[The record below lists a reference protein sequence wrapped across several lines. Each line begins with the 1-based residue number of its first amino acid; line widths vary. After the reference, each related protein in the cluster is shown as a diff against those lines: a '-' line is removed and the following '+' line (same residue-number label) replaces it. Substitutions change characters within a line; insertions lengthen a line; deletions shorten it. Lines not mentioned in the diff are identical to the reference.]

1 MNININPN
9 SKENTD
15 GMLEITGRL
24 SDSNAAKY
32 YGANRNHKVSENLN
46 ISAARIDQNAFAI
59 SKSEPSAYSVEGL
72 KSFDEIKAKASMKN
86 VSLEN
91 NAFAVMATSMSAD
104 DVAKMADDGFSPS
117 EMTDKEIVTVLDKIK
132 ATLVKSGVD
141 IKGFTDD
148 LSKEQIEQIA
158 GSSAYANAI
167 EAALKE
173 TAIPAIKE
181 NVTEITEA
189 LNMSEALTTP
199 SDDAKKYMINNDLEP
214 TVNNFYIANH
224 SSNSDSSANRAQ
236 YYMDDTGYVGKNPT
250 DSDIESLSPQ
260 IEKSISD
267 AGLDVN
273 EQTIY
278 EAKWLIN
285 KDIPLTKE
293 NLEKLEDINNV
304 SFPVDNETVAM
315 SAASAL
321 IEGKNAKEGIL
332 NDPESIY
339 QKAAK
344 FVDSLEIN
352 DIAKRRILEE
362 TRLILTVEASVS
374 LLKKGIE
381 LDTSNLE
388 KLVDELKEAEKEC
401 YAPFLMD
408 KDINEIGEVDI
419 KKYDDELTLKLDL
432 FKQTVI
438 AVEQIKTAPLSV
450 VGDIAFAEKTPT
462 LNEAKE
468 LSVNRTKEY
477 ESASLSVSNDTGY
490 SAEFKKAEHSYETMM
505 TMPRY
510 DMGDSIKKAFRN
522 VDDILEDLE
531 IEATRLNEKAVRIL
545 GYSGMEINEANIEKA
560 VKAEV
565 AIENV
570 ITHMTPA
577 RTLKMI
583 RDGFNPLDTDIYE
596 LSDTLSNE
604 DEDTANIK
612 YTEFLYK
619 LEKSSE
625 ITESEKVA
633 FIGLYRLFRKIEK
646 SDGKLV
652 GDVIKADEKLTLSN
666 IISASRSDRQVG
678 TDIKIDDSFGALE
691 KLITH
696 GESITDQILQGFKTK
711 ELNEQYAK
719 EGATEI
725 KNAITKEEAIIK
737 ALESFDNPKSPVN
750 IAAADMLINSRSS
763 IFKGLLKGL
772 DEEER
777 DNFDKEISELA
788 ESFDDEES
796 AKNAISSFTKK
807 TEEIIKNKLQI
818 ADKYIDVKSLKLLN
832 KQLSIINKMA
842 DSRTYEVPVII
853 NGSYTSINLKI
864 VNDTENAGKVK
875 AYFETEETGKVSA
888 EFDLRDGKVSGIITT
903 ENSFFEG
910 VIKERED
917 SFKEEFKGAG
927 VEISSMYYVNK
938 RGISVKGNYTD
949 ENDVSTP
956 ATKQLYSVAK
966 AIIKSV
972 QK

>member
-9 SKENTD
+9 SKENTE
-15 GMLEITGRL
+15 GILEIGSRAGIDKTSAG
-24 SDSNAAKY
+24 
-32 YGANRNHKVSENLN
+32 RNHLN
-46 ISAARIDQNAFAI
+46 IHASRIDQNAFLVT
-59 SKSEPSAYSVEGL
+59 KSEPSTYSVEGL

-117 EMTDKEIVTVLDKIK
+117 EMTDFETVTVLDKIK
-132 ATLVKSGVD
+132 ATLVKSGVNID
-141 IKGFTDD
+141 GFTDD

-173 TAIPAIKE
+173 TALPATLE
-181 NVTEITEA
+181 NVTEISEA
-189 LNMSEALTTP
+189 LNVSGELTIP
-199 SDDAKKYMINNDLEP
+199 SDDAKKYMINNCPEP

-224 SSNSDSSANRAQ
+224 SSSADTSANRAS
-236 YYMDDTGYVGKNPT
+236 YYMDETGYVGKNPT
-250 DSDIESLSPQ
+250 DADIESLSPQ
-260 IEKSISD
+260 IEKIISD
-267 AGLDVN
+267 AGLSVN
-273 EQTIY
+273 EQTIN

-293 NLEKLEDINNV
+293 NLTNLENLESV
-304 SFPVDNETVAM
+304 SFPLDTETVAM

-321 IEGKNAKEGIL
+321 AEGKNAKDGL
-332 NDPESIY
+332 LSDPESIHI
-339 QKAAK
+339 KAAK
-344 FVDSLEIN
+344 FVESLN
-352 DIAKRRILEE
+352 FDDVAKRRILEE
-362 TRLILTVEASVS
+362 TRLILTLEASVS
-374 LLKKGIE
+374 LLKKGIN
-381 LDTSNLE
+381 LDTKDLE
-388 KLVDELKEAEKEC
+388 KLVDDLKQAEKES

-408 KDINEIGEVDI
+408 NDEVDI
-419 KKYDDELTLKLDL
+419 KKYDDELTLKLDI

-438 AVEQIKTAPLSV
+438 AIEHVKTAPLSV
-450 VGDIAFAEKTPT
+450 VGDVAFSEKTPT
-462 LNEAKE
+462 LNEVAE
-468 LSVNRTKEY
+468 LSNKAK
-477 ESASLSVSNDTGY
+477 S
-490 SAEFKKAEHSYETMM
+490 EFSKAERSYETMM

-545 GYSGMEINEANIEKA
+545 GYSGMEITEANIEKA

-565 AIENV
+565 AVENV

-596 LSDTLSNE
+596 LSNELLSE
-604 DEDTANIK
+604 DEDTGNTK

-625 ITESEKVA
+625 ITESEKSA

-652 GDVIKADEKLTLSN
+652 GDVIKADERLTLSN

-711 ELNEQYAK
+711 ELNKQYAK
-719 EGATEI
+719 EEADEI
-725 KNAITKEEAIIK
+725 RNIITKEEAIVR
-737 ALESFDNPKSPVN
+737 ALENADSPKSPIN
-750 IAAADMLINSRSS
+750 MAAANMLLNSRGT

-772 DEEER
+772 DEEEK
-777 DNFDKEISELA
+777 DVFDKEISELA
-788 ESFDDEES
+788 DSFDDEDS
-796 AKNAISSFTKK
+796 VKNAINSFTEK
-807 TEEIIKNKLQI
+807 TQEIIKNKAQI

-888 EFDLRDGKVSGIITT
+888 EFELRDGKVSGIITT

-966 AIIKSV
+966 AIIKAV

>member
-9 SKENTD
+9 SKENTE
-15 GMLEITGRL
+15 GILEIGSRAGIDKTSAG
-24 SDSNAAKY
+24 
-32 YGANRNHKVSENLN
+32 RNHLN
-46 ISAARIDQNAFAI
+46 IHASRIEQNAFLVT
-59 SKSEPSAYSVEGL
+59 KSEPSTYSVEGL
-72 KSFDEIKAKASMKN
+72 KSFDEIKAKALMKN
-86 VSLEN
+86 VSLDN

-104 DVAKMADDGFSPS
+104 DVAKMADEGFSPS
-117 EMTDKEIVTVLDKIK
+117 EMTDFETVTVLDKIK
-132 ATLVKSGVD
+132 ATLVKSGVNID
-141 IKGFTDD
+141 GFTDD
-148 LSKEQIEQIA
+148 LSKEEIEQIA
-158 GSSAYANAI
+158 GSSAYASAI

-173 TAIPAIKE
+173 AALPATKD

-189 LNMSEALTTP
+189 LNVSDTLEQP
-199 SDDAKKYMINNDLEP
+199 SDDAKKYMINNCPEP

-224 SSNSDSSANRAQ
+224 SSSADTSTNRAS
-236 YYMDDTGYVGKNPT
+236 YYMDETGYVGKNPT
-250 DSDIESLSPQ
+250 DADIESLSPQ
-260 IEKSISD
+260 IEKIISD
-267 AGLDVN
+267 AGLSVN
-273 EQTIY
+273 EQTIN

-293 NLEKLEDINNV
+293 NLTNLENLESV
-304 SFPVDNETVAM
+304 SFPLDTETVAL

-321 IEGKNAKEGIL
+321 AEGKNAKDGL
-332 NDPESIY
+332 LSDPESIHI
-339 QKAAK
+339 KAAK
-344 FVDSLEIN
+344 FVESLN
-352 DIAKRRILEE
+352 FDDVAKRRILEE
-362 TRLILTVEASVS
+362 TRLILTLEASVS
-374 LLKKGIE
+374 LLKKGIN
-381 LDTSNLE
+381 LDTKDLE
-388 KLVDELKEAEKEC
+388 KLVDDLKQAEKES

-408 KDINEIGEVDI
+408 NDEVDI
-419 KKYDDELTLKLDL
+419 KKYDDDLTLKLDV

-438 AVEQIKTAPLSV
+438 AIEHVKTAPLSV
-450 VGDIAFAEKTPT
+450 VGDVAFSEKTPT
-462 LNEAKE
+462 LNEVAE
-468 LSVNRTKEY
+468 LSNKAK
-477 ESASLSVSNDTGY
+477 S
-490 SAEFKKAEHSYETMM
+490 EFSKAERSYETMM

-545 GYSGMEINEANIEKA
+545 GYSGMEITEANIEKA

-565 AIENV
+565 AVENV

-596 LSDTLSNE
+596 LSNELLSE
-604 DEDTANIK
+604 DEDTGNTK

-625 ITESEKVA
+625 ITESEKTA

-652 GDVIKADEKLTLSN
+652 GDVIKADERLTLSN

-696 GESITDQILQGFKTK
+696 GESITNQILQGFKTK
-711 ELNEQYAK
+711 ELNKQYAK
-719 EGATEI
+719 EEANEI
-725 KNAITKEEAIIK
+725 RNIITKEEAIVR
-737 ALESFDNPKSPVN
+737 ALENADSPKSPIN
-750 IAAADMLINSRSS
+750 MAAANMLINSRGT
-763 IFKGLLKGL
+763 ILKGLLKGL
-772 DEEER
+772 DEEEK
-777 DNFDKEISELA
+777 DVFDKEISELA
-788 ESFDDEES
+788 DSFDDEDS
-796 AKNAISSFTKK
+796 VKNAINSFTEK
-807 TEEIIKNKLQI
+807 TQEIIKNKAQI

-888 EFDLRDGKVSGIITT
+888 EFELRDGKVSGIITT

-966 AIIKSV
+966 AIIKAV

>member
-9 SKENTD
+9 SKENME
-15 GMLEITGRL
+15 GMLEIGSRADIDKTSAG
-24 SDSNAAKY
+24 
-32 YGANRNHKVSENLN
+32 RNHLN
-46 ISAARIDQNAFAI
+46 IHASRIEQNAFLVT
-59 SKSEPSAYSVEGL
+59 KSEPSTYSVEGL

-86 VSLEN
+86 VSLDN

-104 DVAKMADDGFSPS
+104 DVAKMADEGFSPS
-117 EMTDKEIVTVLDKIK
+117 EMTDSETVTVLDKIK

-158 GSSAYANAI
+158 GSSTYASAI

-173 TAIPAIKE
+173 AALPATKD

-189 LNMSEALTTP
+189 LNVSGELTIP
-199 SDDAKKYMINNDLEP
+199 SDDAKKYMINNCPEP

-224 SSNSDSSANRAQ
+224 SSSADTSANRAS
-236 YYMDDTGYVGKNPT
+236 YYMDETGYVGKNPT
-250 DSDIESLSPQ
+250 DADIESLSPQ
-260 IEKSISD
+260 IEKIISD
-267 AGLDVN
+267 AGLSVN
-273 EQTIY
+273 EQTIN

-293 NLEKLEDINNV
+293 NLTNLENLESV
-304 SFPVDNETVAM
+304 SFPLDTETVAL

-321 IEGKNAKEGIL
+321 AEGKNAKDGL
-332 NDPESIY
+332 LSDPESIHI
-339 QKAAK
+339 KAAK
-344 FVDSLEIN
+344 FVESLN
-352 DIAKRRILEE
+352 FDDVAKRRILEE
-362 TRLILTVEASVS
+362 TRLILTLEASVS
-374 LLKKGIE
+374 LLKKGIN
-381 LDTSNLE
+381 LDTKDLE
-388 KLVDELKEAEKEC
+388 KLVDDLKQAEKES

-408 KDINEIGEVDI
+408 NDEVDI
-419 KKYDDELTLKLDL
+419 KKYDDDLTLKLDV

-438 AVEQIKTAPLSV
+438 AIEHVKTAPLSV
-450 VGDIAFAEKTPT
+450 VGDVAFFEKTPT
-462 LNEAKE
+462 LNEVAE
-468 LSVNRTKEY
+468 LSNK
-477 ESASLSVSNDTGY
+477 AK
-490 SAEFKKAEHSYETMM
+490 AEFSKAERSYETMM

-545 GYSGMEINEANIEKA
+545 GYSGMEITEANIEKA

-565 AIENV
+565 AVENV

-596 LSDTLSNE
+596 LSNELLSE
-604 DEDTANIK
+604 DEDTGNTK

-625 ITESEKVA
+625 ITESEKSA

-652 GDVIKADEKLTLSN
+652 GDVIKADERLTLSN

-691 KLITH
+691 KLIAH

-711 ELNEQYAK
+711 ELNKQYAK
-719 EGATEI
+719 EEANEI
-725 KNAITKEEAIIK
+725 RNIITKEEAIVR
-737 ALESFDNPKSPVN
+737 ALENADSPKSPIN
-750 IAAADMLINSRSS
+750 MAAANMLLNSRGT

-772 DEEER
+772 DEEEK
-777 DNFDKEISELA
+777 DVFDKEISELA
-788 ESFDDEES
+788 DSFDDEDS
-796 AKNAISSFTKK
+796 AKNAINSFTEK
-807 TEEIIKNKLQI
+807 TQEIIKNKAQI

-888 EFDLRDGKVSGIITT
+888 EFELRDGKVSGIITT

-966 AIIKSV
+966 AIIKAV

>member
-9 SKENTD
+9 SKENTE
-15 GMLEITGRL
+15 GMLEIGGR
-24 SDSNAAKY
+24 SGIDKTSA
-32 YGANRNHKVSENLN
+32 GRNHLN
-46 ISAARIDQNAFAI
+46 IHESRIEQNAFLVT
-59 SKSEPSAYSVEGL
+59 KSEPSTYSVEGL

-104 DVAKMADDGFSPS
+104 DVAKMADEGFSPS
-117 EMTDKEIVTVLDKIK
+117 EMTDSETVTVLDKIK
-132 ATLVKSGVD
+132 ATLVKSGVNID
-141 IKGFTDD
+141 GFTDD

-173 TAIPAIKE
+173 TGLPATLE
-181 NVTEITEA
+181 NVTEISEA
-189 LNMSEALTTP
+189 LNVSGELTIP
-199 SDDAKKYMINNDLEP
+199 SDDAKKYMINNCPEP

-224 SSNSDSSANRAQ
+224 SSSADTSANRAS
-236 YYMDDTGYVGKNPT
+236 YYMDETGYVGKNPT
-250 DSDIESLSPQ
+250 DADIESLSPQ
-260 IEKSISD
+260 IEKIISD
-267 AGLDVN
+267 AGLSVN
-273 EQTIY
+273 EQTIN

-293 NLEKLEDINNV
+293 NLTNLENLESV
-304 SFPVDNETVAM
+304 SFPLDTETVAL

-321 IEGKNAKEGIL
+321 AEGKNAKDGL
-332 NDPESIY
+332 LSDPESIHI
-339 QKAAK
+339 KAAK
-344 FVDSLEIN
+344 FVESLN
-352 DIAKRRILEE
+352 FDDVAKRRILEE
-362 TRLILTVEASVS
+362 TRLILTLEASVS
-374 LLKKGIE
+374 LLKKGIN
-381 LDTSNLE
+381 LDTKDLE
-388 KLVDELKEAEKEC
+388 KLVDDLKQAEKES

-408 KDINEIGEVDI
+408 NDEVDI
-419 KKYDDELTLKLDL
+419 KKYDDELTLKLDV

-438 AVEQIKTAPLSV
+438 AIEHVKTAPLSV
-450 VGDIAFAEKTPT
+450 VGDVAFSEKTPT
-462 LNEAKE
+462 LNEVAE
-468 LSVNRTKEY
+468 LSNKAK
-477 ESASLSVSNDTGY
+477 S
-490 SAEFKKAEHSYETMM
+490 EFSKAERSYETMM

-545 GYSGMEINEANIEKA
+545 GYSGMEITEANIEKA

-565 AIENV
+565 AVENV

-596 LSDTLSNE
+596 LSNELLSE
-604 DEDTANIK
+604 DEDTGNTK

-625 ITESEKVA
+625 ITESEKTA

-652 GDVIKADEKLTLSN
+652 GDVIKADEKLTLLN

-678 TDIKIDDSFGALE
+678 TDIKIDDSFGTLE

-696 GESITDQILQGFKTK
+696 GESITDQILQGFRTK
-711 ELNEQYAK
+711 ELNVQYAK
-719 EGATEI
+719 EEADEI
-725 KNAITKEEAIIK
+725 RNIITKEEAIVR
-737 ALESFDNPKSPVN
+737 ALENADSPKSPIN
-750 IAAADMLINSRSS
+750 MAAANMLLNSRGT

-772 DEEER
+772 DEEEK
-777 DNFDKEISELA
+777 DVFDKEISELA
-788 ESFDDEES
+788 DSFDDEDS
-796 AKNAISSFTKK
+796 AKNAINSFTEK
-807 TEEIIKNKLQI
+807 TQEIIKNKAQI

-888 EFDLRDGKVSGIITT
+888 EFELRDGKVSGIITT

-966 AIIKSV
+966 AIIKAV

>member
-9 SKENTD
+9 SKENTE
-15 GMLEITGRL
+15 GILEIGSRAGIDKTSAG
-24 SDSNAAKY
+24 
-32 YGANRNHKVSENLN
+32 RNHLN
-46 ISAARIDQNAFAI
+46 IHASRIEQNAFLVT
-59 SKSEPSAYSVEGL
+59 KSEPSTYSVEGL

-86 VSLEN
+86 VSLDN

-104 DVAKMADDGFSPS
+104 DVAKMADEGFSPS
-117 EMTDKEIVTVLDKIK
+117 EMTDSETVTVLDKIK
-132 ATLVKSGVD
+132 ATLVKSGVNID
-141 IKGFTDD
+141 GFTDD
-148 LSKEQIEQIA
+148 LSKEEIEQIA
-158 GSSAYANAI
+158 GSSAYASAI

-173 TAIPAIKE
+173 AALPATKD

-189 LNMSEALTTP
+189 LNVSGELTIP
-199 SDDAKKYMINNDLEP
+199 SDDAKKYMINNCPEP

-224 SSNSDSSANRAQ
+224 SSSADTSANRAS
-236 YYMDDTGYVGKNPT
+236 YYMDETGYVGKNPT
-250 DSDIESLSPQ
+250 DADIESLSPQ
-260 IEKSISD
+260 IEKIISD
-267 AGLDVN
+267 AGLSVN
-273 EQTIY
+273 EQTIN

-293 NLEKLEDINNV
+293 NLTNLENLESV
-304 SFPVDNETVAM
+304 SFPLNTETVAL

-321 IEGKNAKEGIL
+321 AEGKNAKDGL
-332 NDPESIY
+332 LSDPESIHI
-339 QKAAK
+339 KAAK
-344 FVDSLEIN
+344 FVESLN
-352 DIAKRRILEE
+352 FDDVAKRRILEE
-362 TRLILTVEASVS
+362 TRLILTLEASVS
-374 LLKKGIE
+374 LLKKGIN
-381 LDTSNLE
+381 LDTKDLE
-388 KLVDELKEAEKEC
+388 KLVDDLKQAEKES
-401 YAPFLMD
+401 YAPFLMEND
-408 KDINEIGEVDI
+408 EVDI
-419 KKYDDELTLKLDL
+419 KKYDDELTLKLDV

-438 AVEQIKTAPLSV
+438 AIEHVKTAPLSV
-450 VGDIAFAEKTPT
+450 VGDVAFSEKTPT
-462 LNEAKE
+462 LNEVAE
-468 LSVNRTKEY
+468 LSDKAK
-477 ESASLSVSNDTGY
+477 S
-490 SAEFKKAEHSYETMM
+490 EFSKAERSYETMM

-545 GYSGMEINEANIEKA
+545 GYSGMEITEANIEKA

-565 AIENV
+565 AVENV

-596 LSDTLSNE
+596 LSNELLSE
-604 DEDTANIK
+604 DEDTGNTK

-625 ITESEKVA
+625 ITESEKSA

-652 GDVIKADEKLTLSN
+652 GDVIKADERLTLSN

-696 GESITDQILQGFKTK
+696 GESITNQILQGFKTK
-711 ELNEQYAK
+711 ELNKQYAK
-719 EGATEI
+719 EEANEI
-725 KNAITKEEAIIK
+725 RNIITKEEAIVR
-737 ALESFDNPKSPVN
+737 ALENADSPKSPIN
-750 IAAADMLINSRSS
+750 MAAANMLLNSRGT

-772 DEEER
+772 DEEEK
-777 DNFDKEISELA
+777 DVFDKEISELA
-788 ESFDDEES
+788 DSFDDEDS
-796 AKNAISSFTKK
+796 VKNAINSFTEK
-807 TEEIIKNKLQI
+807 TQEIIKNKAQI

-888 EFDLRDGKVSGIITT
+888 EFELRDGKVSGIITT

-966 AIIKSV
+966 AIIKAV

>member
-9 SKENTD
+9 SKENTE
-15 GMLEITGRL
+15 GILEIGSRAGIDKTSAG
-24 SDSNAAKY
+24 
-32 YGANRNHKVSENLN
+32 RNHIN
-46 ISAARIDQNAFAI
+46 IHASRIDQNAFLVT
-59 SKSEPSAYSVEGL
+59 KSEPSTYSVEGL

-86 VSLEN
+86 VSLDN

-104 DVAKMADDGFSPS
+104 DVAKMADDGFSPL
-117 EMTDKEIVTVLDKIK
+117 EMTDKETVTVLDKIK

-173 TAIPAIKE
+173 TALPATIE
-181 NVTEITEA
+181 NVTEISEA
-189 LNMSEALTTP
+189 LNVSKELTIP
-199 SDDAKKYMINNDLEP
+199 SDDAKKYMINNCPEP

-224 SSNSDSSANRAQ
+224 SSSADTSANRAS
-236 YYMDDTGYVGKNPT
+236 YYMDETGYVGKNPT
-250 DSDIESLSPQ
+250 DADIESLSPQ
-260 IEKSISD
+260 IEKIISD
-267 AGLDVN
+267 AGLSVN
-273 EQTIY
+273 EQTIN

-293 NLEKLEDINNV
+293 NLTNLENLESV
-304 SFPVDNETVAM
+304 SFPLDTETVAL

-321 IEGKNAKEGIL
+321 AEGKNAKDGL
-332 NDPESIY
+332 LSDPESIHI
-339 QKAAK
+339 KAAK
-344 FVDSLEIN
+344 FVESLN
-352 DIAKRRILEE
+352 FDDVAKRRILEE
-362 TRLILTVEASVS
+362 TRLILTLEASVS
-374 LLKKGIE
+374 LLKKGIN
-381 LDTSNLE
+381 LDTKDLE
-388 KLVDELKEAEKEC
+388 KLVDDLKQAEKES

-408 KDINEIGEVDI
+408 NDEVDI
-419 KKYDDELTLKLDL
+419 KKYDDELTLKLDV

-438 AVEQIKTAPLSV
+438 AIEHVKTAPLSV
-450 VGDIAFAEKTPT
+450 VGDVAFSEKTPT
-462 LNEAKE
+462 LNEVAE
-468 LSVNRTKEY
+468 LSNKAK
-477 ESASLSVSNDTGY
+477 S
-490 SAEFKKAEHSYETMM
+490 EFSKAERSYETMM

-545 GYSGMEINEANIEKA
+545 GYSGMEITEANIEKA

-565 AIENV
+565 AVENV

-596 LSDTLSNE
+596 LSNELLSE
-604 DEDTANIK
+604 DEDTGNTK

-625 ITESEKVA
+625 ITESEKSA

-652 GDVIKADEKLTLSN
+652 GDVIKADERLTLSN

-711 ELNEQYAK
+711 ELNKQYAK
-719 EGATEI
+719 EEANEI
-725 KNAITKEEAIIK
+725 RNIITKEEAIVR
-737 ALESFDNPKSPVN
+737 ALENADSPKSPIN
-750 IAAADMLINSRSS
+750 MAAANMLLNSRGT

-772 DEEER
+772 DEEEK
-777 DNFDKEISELA
+777 DVFDKEISELA
-788 ESFDDEES
+788 DSFDDEDS
-796 AKNAISSFTKK
+796 VKNAINSFTEK
-807 TEEIIKNKLQI
+807 TQEIIKNKAQI

-888 EFDLRDGKVSGIITT
+888 EFELRDGKVSGIITT

-966 AIIKSV
+966 AIIKAV

>member
-9 SKENTD
+9 SKENTE
-15 GMLEITGRL
+15 GILEIGSRAGIDKTSAG
-24 SDSNAAKY
+24 
-32 YGANRNHKVSENLN
+32 RNHLN
-46 ISAARIDQNAFAI
+46 IHASRIEQNAFLVT
-59 SKSEPSAYSVEGL
+59 KSEPSTYSVEGL

-86 VSLEN
+86 VSLDN

-104 DVAKMADDGFSPS
+104 DVAKMADEGFSPS
-117 EMTDKEIVTVLDKIK
+117 EMTDSETVTVLDKIK
-132 ATLVKSGVD
+132 ATLVKSGVNID
-141 IKGFTDD
+141 GFTDD

-158 GSSAYANAI
+158 GSSAYASAI

-173 TAIPAIKE
+173 TALPATLE
-181 NVTEITEA
+181 NVTEISEA
-189 LNMSEALTTP
+189 LNVSGELTIP
-199 SDDAKKYMINNDLEP
+199 SDDAKKYMINNCPEP

-224 SSNSDSSANRAQ
+224 SSSADTSANRAS
-236 YYMDDTGYVGKNPT
+236 YYMDETGYVGKNPT
-250 DSDIESLSPQ
+250 DADIESLSPQ
-260 IEKSISD
+260 IEKIISD
-267 AGLDVN
+267 AGLSVN
-273 EQTIY
+273 EQTIN

-293 NLEKLEDINNV
+293 NLTNLENLESV
-304 SFPVDNETVAM
+304 SFPLDTETVAL

-321 IEGKNAKEGIL
+321 AEGKNAKDGL
-332 NDPESIY
+332 LSDPESIHI
-339 QKAAK
+339 KAAK
-344 FVDSLEIN
+344 FVESLN
-352 DIAKRRILEE
+352 FDDVAKRRILEE
-362 TRLILTVEASVS
+362 TRLILTLEASVS
-374 LLKKGIE
+374 LLKKGIN
-381 LDTSNLE
+381 LDTKDLE
-388 KLVDELKEAEKEC
+388 KLVDDLKQAEKES

-408 KDINEIGEVDI
+408 NDEVDI
-419 KKYDDELTLKLDL
+419 KKYDDELTLKLDV

-438 AVEQIKTAPLSV
+438 AIEHVKTAPLSV
-450 VGDIAFAEKTPT
+450 VGDVAFSEKTPT
-462 LNEAKE
+462 LNEVAE
-468 LSVNRTKEY
+468 LSNKAK
-477 ESASLSVSNDTGY
+477 S
-490 SAEFKKAEHSYETMM
+490 EFSKAERSYETMM

-545 GYSGMEINEANIEKA
+545 GYSGMEITEANIEKA

-565 AIENV
+565 AVENV

-596 LSDTLSNE
+596 LSNELLSE
-604 DEDTANIK
+604 DEDTGNTK

-625 ITESEKVA
+625 ITESEKSA

-652 GDVIKADEKLTLSN
+652 GDVIKADEKLTLLN

-711 ELNEQYAK
+711 ELNKQYAK
-719 EGATEI
+719 EEADEI
-725 KNAITKEEAIIK
+725 RNIITKEEAIVR
-737 ALESFDNPKSPVN
+737 ALENADSPKSPIN
-750 IAAADMLINSRSS
+750 MAAANMLLNSRGT

-772 DEEER
+772 DEEEK
-777 DNFDKEISELA
+777 DVFDKEISELA
-788 ESFDDEES
+788 DSFDDEDS
-796 AKNAISSFTKK
+796 VKNAINSFTEK
-807 TEEIIKNKLQI
+807 TQEIIKNKAQI

-888 EFDLRDGKVSGIITT
+888 EFELRDGKVSGIITT

-966 AIIKSV
+966 AIIKAV

>member
-9 SKENTD
+9 SKENTE
-15 GMLEITGRL
+15 GILEIGSRAGIDKTSAG
-24 SDSNAAKY
+24 
-32 YGANRNHKVSENLN
+32 RNHLN
-46 ISAARIDQNAFAI
+46 IHASRIEQNAFLVT
-59 SKSEPSAYSVEGL
+59 KSEPSTYSVEGL
-72 KSFDEIKAKASMKN
+72 KSFDEIKAKALMKN
-86 VSLEN
+86 VSLDN

-104 DVAKMADDGFSPS
+104 DVVKMADEGFSPS
-117 EMTDKEIVTVLDKIK
+117 EMTDFETVTVLDKIK
-132 ATLVKSGVD
+132 ATLVKSGVNID
-141 IKGFTDD
+141 GFTDD
-148 LSKEQIEQIA
+148 LSKEEIEQIA
-158 GSSAYANAI
+158 RSSAYASAI

-173 TAIPAIKE
+173 AALPATKD

-189 LNMSEALTTP
+189 LNVSDTLEQP
-199 SDDAKKYMINNDLEP
+199 SDDAKKYMINNCPEP

-224 SSNSDSSANRAQ
+224 SSSADTSTNRAS
-236 YYMDDTGYVGKNPT
+236 YYMDETGYVGKNPT
-250 DSDIESLSPQ
+250 DADIESLSPQ
-260 IEKSISD
+260 IEKIISD
-267 AGLDVN
+267 AGLSVN
-273 EQTIY
+273 EQTIN

-293 NLEKLEDINNV
+293 NLTNLENLESV
-304 SFPVDNETVAM
+304 SFPLDTETVAL

-321 IEGKNAKEGIL
+321 AEGKNAKDGL
-332 NDPESIY
+332 LSDPESIHI
-339 QKAAK
+339 KAAK
-344 FVDSLEIN
+344 FVESLN
-352 DIAKRRILEE
+352 FDDVAKRRILEE
-362 TRLILTVEASVS
+362 TRLILTLEASVS
-374 LLKKGIE
+374 LLKKGIN
-381 LDTSNLE
+381 LDTKDLE
-388 KLVDELKEAEKEC
+388 KLVDDLKQAEKES

-408 KDINEIGEVDI
+408 NDEVDI
-419 KKYDDELTLKLDL
+419 KKYDDELTLKLDV

-438 AVEQIKTAPLSV
+438 AIEHVKTAPLSV
-450 VGDIAFAEKTPT
+450 VGDVAFSEKTPT
-462 LNEAKE
+462 LNEVAE
-468 LSVNRTKEY
+468 LSDKAK
-477 ESASLSVSNDTGY
+477 S
-490 SAEFKKAEHSYETMM
+490 EFSKAERSYETMM

-545 GYSGMEINEANIEKA
+545 GYSGMEITEANIEKA

-565 AIENV
+565 AVENV

-596 LSDTLSNE
+596 LSNELLSE
-604 DEDTANIK
+604 DEDTGNTK

-625 ITESEKVA
+625 ITESEKSA

-652 GDVIKADEKLTLSN
+652 GDVIKADVKLTLSN

-711 ELNEQYAK
+711 ELNKQYAK
-719 EGATEI
+719 EEADEI
-725 KNAITKEEAIIK
+725 RNIITKEEAIVR
-737 ALESFDNPKSPVN
+737 ALENADSPKSPIN
-750 IAAADMLINSRSS
+750 MAAANMLLNSRGT

-772 DEEER
+772 DEEEK
-777 DNFDKEISELA
+777 DVFDKEISELA
-788 ESFDDEES
+788 DSFDDEDS
-796 AKNAISSFTKK
+796 AKNAINSFTEK
-807 TEEIIKNKLQI
+807 TQEIIKNKAQI

-875 AYFETEETGKVSA
+875 AYFETEETGRVSA

-966 AIIKSV
+966 AIIKAV

>member
-9 SKENTD
+9 SKENTE
-15 GMLEITGRL
+15 GILEIGSRAGIDKA
-24 SDSNAAKY
+24 SA
-32 YGANRNHKVSENLN
+32 GRNHLN
-46 ISAARIDQNAFAI
+46 IHASRIDQNAFLVT
-59 SKSEPSAYSVEGL
+59 KSEPSTYSVEGL

-86 VSLEN
+86 VSLDN

-104 DVAKMADDGFSPS
+104 DVAKMADEGFSPL
-117 EMTDKEIVTVLDKIK
+117 EMTDKETVTVLDKIK
-132 ATLVKSGVD
+132 ATLVKSGVNID
-141 IKGFTDD
+141 GFTDD

-173 TAIPAIKE
+173 TALPATLE
-181 NVTEITEA
+181 NVTEISEA
-189 LNMSEALTTP
+189 LNVSGELTIP
-199 SDDAKKYMINNDLEP
+199 SDDAKKYMINNCPEP

-224 SSNSDSSANRAQ
+224 SSSADTSANRAS
-236 YYMDDTGYVGKNPT
+236 YYMDETGYVGKNPT
-250 DSDIESLSPQ
+250 DADIESLSPQ
-260 IEKSISD
+260 IEKIISD
-267 AGLDVN
+267 AGLSVN
-273 EQTIY
+273 EQTIN

-293 NLEKLEDINNV
+293 NLTNLENLESV
-304 SFPVDNETVAM
+304 SFPLNTETVAL

-321 IEGKNAKEGIL
+321 AEGKNAKDGL
-332 NDPESIY
+332 LSDPESIHI
-339 QKAAK
+339 KAAK
-344 FVDSLEIN
+344 FVESLN
-352 DIAKRRILEE
+352 FDDVAKRRILEE
-362 TRLILTVEASVS
+362 TRLILTLEASVS
-374 LLKKGIE
+374 LLKKGIN
-381 LDTSNLE
+381 LDTKDLE
-388 KLVDELKEAEKEC
+388 KLVDDLKQAEKES
-401 YAPFLMD
+401 YAPFLMEND
-408 KDINEIGEVDI
+408 EVDI
-419 KKYDDELTLKLDL
+419 KKYDDELTLKLDV

-438 AVEQIKTAPLSV
+438 AIEHVKTAPLSV
-450 VGDIAFAEKTPT
+450 VGDVAFSEKTPT
-462 LNEAKE
+462 LNEVAE
-468 LSVNRTKEY
+468 LSNKAK
-477 ESASLSVSNDTGY
+477 S
-490 SAEFKKAEHSYETMM
+490 EFSKAERSYETMM

-545 GYSGMEINEANIEKA
+545 GYSGMEITEANIEKA

-565 AIENV
+565 AVENV

-596 LSDTLSNE
+596 LSNELLSE
-604 DEDTANIK
+604 DEDTGNTK

-625 ITESEKVA
+625 ITESEKTA

-652 GDVIKADEKLTLSN
+652 GDVIKADEKLTLLN

-711 ELNEQYAK
+711 ELNKQYAK
-719 EGATEI
+719 EEADEI
-725 KNAITKEEAIIK
+725 RNIITKEEAIVR
-737 ALESFDNPKSPVN
+737 ALENADSPKSPIN
-750 IAAADMLINSRSS
+750 MAAANMLLNSRGT

-772 DEEER
+772 DEEEK
-777 DNFDKEISELA
+777 DVFDKEISELA
-788 ESFDDEES
+788 DSFDDEDS
-796 AKNAISSFTKK
+796 AKNAINSFTEK
-807 TEEIIKNKLQI
+807 TQEIIKNKAQI

-888 EFDLRDGKVSGIITT
+888 EFELRDGKVSGIITT

-966 AIIKSV
+966 AIIKAV

>member
-1 MNININPN
+1 MNIIINPN
-9 SKENTD
+9 LKENTE
-15 GMLEITGRL
+15 GMLEIGSRA
-24 SDSNAAKY
+24 SIDKISA
-32 YGANRNHKVSENLN
+32 GRNHLN
-46 ISAARIDQNAFAI
+46 IHASRIEQNAFLVT
-59 SKSEPSAYSVEGL
+59 KSEPSTYSVEGL

-86 VSLEN
+86 VSLDN

-104 DVAKMADDGFSPS
+104 DVAKMADEGFSPS
-117 EMTDKEIVTVLDKIK
+117 EMTDKETVTVLDKIK

-173 TAIPAIKE
+173 TGLPATIE
-181 NVTEITEA
+181 NVTEISEA
-189 LNMSEALTTP
+189 LNVSKELTIP
-199 SDDAKKYMINNDLEP
+199 SDDAKKYMINNCPEP

-224 SSNSDSSANRAQ
+224 SSSADTSTNRAS
-236 YYMDDTGYVGKNPT
+236 YYMDETGYVGKNPT
-250 DSDIESLSPQ
+250 DADIESLSPQ
-260 IEKSISD
+260 IEKIISD
-267 AGLDVN
+267 AGLSVN
-273 EQTIY
+273 EQTIN

-293 NLEKLEDINNV
+293 NLINLENLESV
-304 SFPVDNETVAM
+304 SFPLDTENVAL

-321 IEGKNAKEGIL
+321 AEGKNAKDGL
-332 NDPESIY
+332 LSDPESIHI
-339 QKAAK
+339 KAAK
-344 FVDSLEIN
+344 FVESLN
-352 DIAKRRILEE
+352 FDDVAKRRILEE
-362 TRLILTVEASVS
+362 TRLILTLEASVS
-374 LLKKGIE
+374 LLKKGIN
-381 LDTSNLE
+381 LDTKDLE
-388 KLVDELKEAEKEC
+388 KLVDDLKQAEKES

-408 KDINEIGEVDI
+408 NDEVDI
-419 KKYDDELTLKLDL
+419 KKYDDELTLKLDV

-438 AVEQIKTAPLSV
+438 AIEHVKTAPLSV
-450 VGDIAFAEKTPT
+450 VGDVAFSEKTPT
-462 LNEAKE
+462 LNEVAE
-468 LSVNRTKEY
+468 LSNKAK
-477 ESASLSVSNDTGY
+477 S
-490 SAEFKKAEHSYETMM
+490 EFSKAERSYETMM

-545 GYSGMEINEANIEKA
+545 GYSGMEITEANIEKA

-565 AIENV
+565 AVENV

-583 RDGFNPLDTDIYE
+583 RDGFNPLDADIYE
-596 LSDTLSNE
+596 LSNELLNE
-604 DEDTANIK
+604 DEDTENTK

-625 ITESEKVA
+625 ITESEKSA

-652 GDVIKADEKLTLSN
+652 GDVIKTDERLTLSN

-678 TDIKIDDSFGALE
+678 TDIKIDDSFGTLE

-696 GESITDQILQGFKTK
+696 GESITDQILQGFRTK
-711 ELNEQYAK
+711 ELNVQYAK
-719 EGATEI
+719 EEADEI
-725 KNAITKEEAIIK
+725 RNIITKEEAIVR
-737 ALESFDNPKSPVN
+737 ALENADSPKSPIN
-750 IAAADMLINSRSS
+750 MAAANMLLNSRGT

-772 DEEER
+772 DEEEK
-777 DNFDKEISELA
+777 DVFDKEISELA
-788 ESFDDEES
+788 DSFDDEDS
-796 AKNAISSFTKK
+796 VKNAINSFTEK
-807 TEEIIKNKLQI
+807 TQEIIKNKAQI

-888 EFDLRDGKVSGIITT
+888 EFELRDGKVSGIITT

-966 AIIKSV
+966 AIIKAV

>member
-9 SKENTD
+9 SKENTE
-15 GMLEITGRL
+15 GILEIGSRAGIDKTSAG
-24 SDSNAAKY
+24 
-32 YGANRNHKVSENLN
+32 RNHLN
-46 ISAARIDQNAFAI
+46 IHASRIDQNAFLVT
-59 SKSEPSAYSVEGL
+59 KSEPSTYSVEGL

-104 DVAKMADDGFSPS
+104 DVAKMADEGFSPL
-117 EMTDKEIVTVLDKIK
+117 EMTDKETVTVLDKIK

-158 GSSAYANAI
+158 GSSAYASAI

-173 TAIPAIKE
+173 AALPATLE
-181 NVTEITEA
+181 NVTEISEA
-189 LNMSEALTTP
+189 LNVSGELTIP
-199 SDDAKKYMINNDLEP
+199 SDDAKKYMINNCPEP

-224 SSNSDSSANRAQ
+224 SSSADTSANRAS
-236 YYMDDTGYVGKNPT
+236 YYMDETGYVGKNPT
-250 DSDIESLSPQ
+250 DADIESLSPQ
-260 IEKSISD
+260 IEKIISD
-267 AGLDVN
+267 AGLSVN
-273 EQTIY
+273 EQTIN

-293 NLEKLEDINNV
+293 NLINLENLESV
-304 SFPVDNETVAM
+304 SFPLDTETVAL

-321 IEGKNAKEGIL
+321 AEGKNAKDGL
-332 NDPESIY
+332 LSDPESIHI
-339 QKAAK
+339 KAAK
-344 FVDSLEIN
+344 FVESLN
-352 DIAKRRILEE
+352 FDDVAKRRILEE
-362 TRLILTVEASVS
+362 TRLILTLEASVS
-374 LLKKGIE
+374 LLKKGIN
-381 LDTSNLE
+381 LDTKDLE
-388 KLVDELKEAEKEC
+388 KLVDDLKQAEKES

-408 KDINEIGEVDI
+408 NDEVDI
-419 KKYDDELTLKLDL
+419 KKYDDELTLKLDV

-438 AVEQIKTAPLSV
+438 AIEHVKTAPLSV
-450 VGDIAFAEKTPT
+450 VGDVAFSEKTPT
-462 LNEAKE
+462 LNEVAE
-468 LSVNRTKEY
+468 LSDKAK
-477 ESASLSVSNDTGY
+477 S
-490 SAEFKKAEHSYETMM
+490 EFSKAERSYETMM

-545 GYSGMEINEANIEKA
+545 GYSGMEITEANIEKA

-565 AIENV
+565 AVENV

-596 LSDTLSNE
+596 LSNELLSE
-604 DEDTANIK
+604 DEDTGNTK

-625 ITESEKVA
+625 ITESEKSA

-652 GDVIKADEKLTLSN
+652 GDVIKADEKLTFSN

-711 ELNEQYAK
+711 ELNKQYAK
-719 EGATEI
+719 EEADEI
-725 KNAITKEEAIIK
+725 RNIITKEEAIVR
-737 ALESFDNPKSPVN
+737 ALENADSPKSPIN
-750 IAAADMLINSRSS
+750 MAAANMLLNSRGT

-772 DEEER
+772 DEEEK
-777 DNFDKEISELA
+777 DVFDKEISELA
-788 ESFDDEES
+788 DSFDDEDS
-796 AKNAISSFTKK
+796 VKNAINSFTEK
-807 TEEIIKNKLQI
+807 TQEIIKNKAQI

-949 ENDVSTP
+949 ENDMSTP

-966 AIIKSV
+966 AIIKAV

>member
-9 SKENTD
+9 SKENTE
-15 GMLEITGRL
+15 GILEIGSRAGIDKA
-24 SDSNAAKY
+24 SA
-32 YGANRNHKVSENLN
+32 GRNHLN
-46 ISAARIDQNAFAI
+46 IHASRIDQNAFLVT
-59 SKSEPSAYSVEGL
+59 KSEPSTYSVEGL

-86 VSLEN
+86 VSLDN

-104 DVAKMADDGFSPS
+104 DVAKMADEGFSPS
-117 EMTDKEIVTVLDKIK
+117 EMTDSETVTVLDKIK
-132 ATLVKSGVD
+132 ATLVKSGVNID
-141 IKGFTDD
+141 GFTDD

-173 TAIPAIKE
+173 TALPATLE
-181 NVTEITEA
+181 NVTEISEA
-189 LNMSEALTTP
+189 LNVSGELTIP
-199 SDDAKKYMINNDLEP
+199 SDDAKKYMINNCPEP

-224 SSNSDSSANRAQ
+224 SSSADTSANRAS
-236 YYMDDTGYVGKNPT
+236 YYMDETGYVGKNPT
-250 DSDIESLSPQ
+250 DADIESLSPQ
-260 IEKSISD
+260 IEKIISD
-267 AGLDVN
+267 AGLSVN
-273 EQTIY
+273 EQTIN

-293 NLEKLEDINNV
+293 NLTNLENLESV
-304 SFPVDNETVAM
+304 SFPLDTETVAL

-321 IEGKNAKEGIL
+321 AEGKNAKDGL
-332 NDPESIY
+332 LSDPESIHI
-339 QKAAK
+339 KAAK
-344 FVDSLEIN
+344 FVESLN
-352 DIAKRRILEE
+352 FDDVAKRRILEE
-362 TRLILTVEASVS
+362 TRLILTLEASVS
-374 LLKKGIE
+374 LLKKGIN
-381 LDTSNLE
+381 LDTKDLE
-388 KLVDELKEAEKEC
+388 KLVDDLKQAEKES

-408 KDINEIGEVDI
+408 NDEVDI
-419 KKYDDELTLKLDL
+419 KKYDDELTLKLDV

-438 AVEQIKTAPLSV
+438 AIEHIKTAPLSV
-450 VGDIAFAEKTPT
+450 VGDVAFSEKTPT
-462 LNEAKE
+462 LNEVAE
-468 LSVNRTKEY
+468 LSNKAK
-477 ESASLSVSNDTGY
+477 S
-490 SAEFKKAEHSYETMM
+490 EFSKAERSYETMM

-545 GYSGMEINEANIEKA
+545 GYSGMEITEANIEKA

-565 AIENV
+565 AVENV

-596 LSDTLSNE
+596 LSKELLSE
-604 DEDTANIK
+604 DEDTGNTK

-625 ITESEKVA
+625 ITESEKSA

-652 GDVIKADEKLTLSN
+652 GDVIKADERLTLSN

-678 TDIKIDDSFGALE
+678 TDIKIDDSFGTLE

-711 ELNEQYAK
+711 ELNKQYAK
-719 EGATEI
+719 EEADEI
-725 KNAITKEEAIIK
+725 RNIITKEEAIVR
-737 ALESFDNPKSPVN
+737 ALENADSPKSPIN
-750 IAAADMLINSRSS
+750 MAAANMLLNSRGT

-772 DEEER
+772 DEEEK
-777 DNFDKEISELA
+777 DVFDKEISELA
-788 ESFDDEES
+788 DSFDDEDS
-796 AKNAISSFTKK
+796 VKNAINSFTEK
-807 TEEIIKNKLQI
+807 TQEIIKNKAQI

-888 EFDLRDGKVSGIITT
+888 EFELRDGKVSGIITT

-966 AIIKSV
+966 AIIKAV

>member
-9 SKENTD
+9 SKENTE
-15 GMLEITGRL
+15 GMLEIGGR
-24 SDSNAAKY
+24 SGIDKTSA
-32 YGANRNHKVSENLN
+32 GRNHLN
-46 ISAARIDQNAFAI
+46 IHESRIEQNAFLVT
-59 SKSEPSAYSVEGL
+59 KSEPSTYSVEGL

-104 DVAKMADDGFSPS
+104 DVAKMSDDGFSPS
-117 EMTDKEIVTVLDKIK
+117 EMTDSETVTVLDKIK
-132 ATLVKSGVD
+132 ATLVKSGVNID
-141 IKGFTDD
+141 GFTDD

-158 GSSAYANAI
+158 GSSAYASAI

-173 TAIPAIKE
+173 AALPATKD

-189 LNMSEALTTP
+189 LNVSDTLEQP
-199 SDDAKKYMINNDLEP
+199 SDDAKKYMINNCPEP

-224 SSNSDSSANRAQ
+224 SSSADTSTNRAS
-236 YYMDDTGYVGKNPT
+236 YYMDETGYVGKNPT
-250 DSDIESLSPQ
+250 DADIESLSPQ
-260 IEKSISD
+260 IEKIISD
-267 AGLDVN
+267 AGLSVN
-273 EQTIY
+273 EQTIN

-293 NLEKLEDINNV
+293 NLTNLENLESV
-304 SFPVDNETVAM
+304 SFPLDTETVAL

-321 IEGKNAKEGIL
+321 AEGKNAKDGL
-332 NDPESIY
+332 LSDPESIHI
-339 QKAAK
+339 KAAK
-344 FVDSLEIN
+344 FVESLN
-352 DIAKRRILEE
+352 FDDVAKRRILEE
-362 TRLILTVEASVS
+362 TRLILTLEASVS
-374 LLKKGIE
+374 LLKKGIN
-381 LDTSNLE
+381 LDTKDLE
-388 KLVDELKEAEKEC
+388 KLVDDLKQAEKES
-401 YAPFLMD
+401 YGPFLMD
-408 KDINEIGEVDI
+408 NDEVDI
-419 KKYDDELTLKLDL
+419 KKYDDELTLKLDV

-438 AVEQIKTAPLSV
+438 AIEHVKTAPLSV
-450 VGDIAFAEKTPT
+450 VGDVAFSEKTPT
-462 LNEAKE
+462 LNEVAE
-468 LSVNRTKEY
+468 LSDKAK
-477 ESASLSVSNDTGY
+477 S
-490 SAEFKKAEHSYETMM
+490 EFSKAERSYETMM

-545 GYSGMEINEANIEKA
+545 GYSGMEITEANIEKA

-565 AIENV
+565 AVENV

-596 LSDTLSNE
+596 LSNELLSE
-604 DEDTANIK
+604 DEDTGNTK

-625 ITESEKVA
+625 ITESEKSA

-652 GDVIKADEKLTLSN
+652 GDVIKADERLTLSN

-678 TDIKIDDSFGALE
+678 TDIKIDDSFGTLE

-711 ELNEQYAK
+711 ELNKQYAK
-719 EGATEI
+719 EEANEI
-725 KNAITKEEAIIK
+725 RNIITNEEAIVR
-737 ALESFDNPKSPVN
+737 ALENADSPKSPIN
-750 IAAADMLINSRSS
+750 MAAANMLLNSRGT

-772 DEEER
+772 DEEEK
-777 DNFDKEISELA
+777 DVFDKEISELA
-788 ESFDDEES
+788 DSFDDEDS
-796 AKNAISSFTKK
+796 VKNAINSFTEK
-807 TEEIIKNKLQI
+807 TQEIIKNKAQI

-888 EFDLRDGKVSGIITT
+888 EFELRDGKVSGIITT

-966 AIIKSV
+966 AIIKAV

>member
-9 SKENTD
+9 SKENTE
-15 GMLEITGRL
+15 GILEIGSRAGIDKTSAG
-24 SDSNAAKY
+24 
-32 YGANRNHKVSENLN
+32 RNHIN
-46 ISAARIDQNAFAI
+46 IHASRIDQNAFLVT
-59 SKSEPSAYSVEGL
+59 KSEPSTYSVEGL

-104 DVAKMADDGFSPS
+104 DVAKMADEGFSPF
-117 EMTDKEIVTVLDKIK
+117 EMTDSETVTVLDKIK
-132 ATLVKSGVD
+132 ATLVKSGVNID
-141 IKGFTDD
+141 GFTDD
-148 LSKEQIEQIA
+148 LSKEEIEQIA
-158 GSSAYANAI
+158 GSSAYASAI

-173 TAIPAIKE
+173 AALPATKD

-189 LNMSEALTTP
+189 LNVSDTLEQP
-199 SDDAKKYMINNDLEP
+199 SDDAKKYMINNCPEP

-224 SSNSDSSANRAQ
+224 SSSADTSTNRAS
-236 YYMDDTGYVGKNPT
+236 YYMDETGYVGKNPT
-250 DSDIESLSPQ
+250 DADIESLSPQ
-260 IEKSISD
+260 IEKIISD
-267 AGLDVN
+267 VGLSVN
-273 EQTIY
+273 EQTIN

-293 NLEKLEDINNV
+293 NLTNLENLESV
-304 SFPVDNETVAM
+304 SFPLDTETVAL

-321 IEGKNAKEGIL
+321 AEGKNAKDGL
-332 NDPESIY
+332 LSDPESIHI
-339 QKAAK
+339 KAAK
-344 FVDSLEIN
+344 FVESLN
-352 DIAKRRILEE
+352 FDDVAKRRILEE
-362 TRLILTVEASVS
+362 TRLILTLEASVS
-374 LLKKGIE
+374 LLKNGIN
-381 LDTSNLE
+381 LDTKDLE
-388 KLVDELKEAEKEC
+388 KLVDDLKQAEKES

-408 KDINEIGEVDI
+408 NDEVDI
-419 KKYDDELTLKLDL
+419 KKYDDELTLKLDV

-438 AVEQIKTAPLSV
+438 AIEHVKTAPLSV
-450 VGDIAFAEKTPT
+450 VGDVAFSEKTPT
-462 LNEAKE
+462 LNEVAE
-468 LSVNRTKEY
+468 LSNKAK
-477 ESASLSVSNDTGY
+477 S
-490 SAEFKKAEHSYETMM
+490 EFSKAERSYETMM

-545 GYSGMEINEANIEKA
+545 GYSGMEITEANIEKA

-565 AIENV
+565 AVENV

-596 LSDTLSNE
+596 LSNELLSE
-604 DEDTANIK
+604 DEDTGNTK

-625 ITESEKVA
+625 ITESEKSA

-652 GDVIKADEKLTLSN
+652 GDVIKADEKLTFSN

-678 TDIKIDDSFGALE
+678 TDIKIDDSFGTLE

-711 ELNEQYAK
+711 ELNKQYAK
-719 EGATEI
+719 EEADEI
-725 KNAITKEEAIIK
+725 RNIITKEEAIVR
-737 ALESFDNPKSPVN
+737 ALENADSPKSPIN
-750 IAAADMLINSRSS
+750 MAAANMLLNSRGT

-772 DEEER
+772 DEEEK
-777 DNFDKEISELA
+777 DVFDKEISELA
-788 ESFDDEES
+788 DSFDDEDS
-796 AKNAISSFTKK
+796 VKNAINSFTEKK
-807 TEEIIKNKLQI
+807 QEIIKNKAQI

-966 AIIKSV
+966 AIIKAV

>member
-9 SKENTD
+9 SKENTE
-15 GMLEITGRL
+15 GMLEIGGR
-24 SDSNAAKY
+24 SGIDKTSA
-32 YGANRNHKVSENLN
+32 GRNHLN
-46 ISAARIDQNAFAI
+46 IHESRIEQNAFLVT
-59 SKSEPSAYSVEGL
+59 KSEPSTYSVEGL

-104 DVAKMADDGFSPS
+104 DVAKMADEGFSPS
-117 EMTDKEIVTVLDKIK
+117 EMTDKETVTVLDKIK
-132 ATLVKSGVD
+132 ATLVKSGVNID
-141 IKGFTDD
+141 GFTDD

-173 TAIPAIKE
+173 TELPATIE
-181 NVTEITEA
+181 NVTEISEA
-189 LNMSEALTTP
+189 LNVSGELTIP
-199 SDDAKKYMINNDLEP
+199 SDDAKKYMINNCPEP

-224 SSNSDSSANRAQ
+224 SSSADTSANRAS
-236 YYMDDTGYVGKNPT
+236 YYMDETGYVGKNPT
-250 DSDIESLSPQ
+250 DADIESLSPQ
-260 IEKSISD
+260 IEKIISD
-267 AGLDVN
+267 AGLSVN
-273 EQTIY
+273 EQTIN

-293 NLEKLEDINNV
+293 NLTNLENLESV
-304 SFPVDNETVAM
+304 SFPLDTETVAL

-321 IEGKNAKEGIL
+321 AEGKNAKDGL
-332 NDPESIY
+332 LSDPESIHI
-339 QKAAK
+339 KAAK
-344 FVDSLEIN
+344 FVESLN
-352 DIAKRRILEE
+352 FDDVAKRRILEE
-362 TRLILTVEASVS
+362 TRLILTLEASVS
-374 LLKKGIE
+374 LLKKGIN
-381 LDTSNLE
+381 LDTKDLE
-388 KLVDELKEAEKEC
+388 KLVDDLKQAEKES

-408 KDINEIGEVDI
+408 NDEVDI
-419 KKYDDELTLKLDL
+419 KKYDDELTLKLGI

-438 AVEQIKTAPLSV
+438 AIEHVKTAPLSV
-450 VGDIAFAEKTPT
+450 VGDVAFSEKTPT
-462 LNEAKE
+462 LNEVAE
-468 LSVNRTKEY
+468 LSNKAK
-477 ESASLSVSNDTGY
+477 S
-490 SAEFKKAEHSYETMM
+490 EFSKAERSYETMM

-545 GYSGMEINEANIEKA
+545 GYSGMEITEANIEKA

-565 AIENV
+565 AVENV

-596 LSDTLSNE
+596 LSNELLSE
-604 DEDTANIK
+604 DEDTGNTK

-625 ITESEKVA
+625 ITESEKTA

-652 GDVIKADEKLTLSN
+652 GDVIKADERLTLSN

-696 GESITDQILQGFKTK
+696 GESITDQILQGFRTK
-711 ELNEQYAK
+711 ELNVQYAK
-719 EGATEI
+719 EEADEI
-725 KNAITKEEAIIK
+725 RNIITKEEAIVR
-737 ALESFDNPKSPVN
+737 ALENADSPKSPIN
-750 IAAADMLINSRSS
+750 MAAANMLLNSRGT

-772 DEEER
+772 DEEEK
-777 DNFDKEISELA
+777 DVFDKEISELA
-788 ESFDDEES
+788 DSFDDEDS
-796 AKNAISSFTKK
+796 VKNAINSFTEK
-807 TEEIIKNKLQI
+807 TQEIIKNKAQI

-888 EFDLRDGKVSGIITT
+888 EFELRDGKVSGIITT

-966 AIIKSV
+966 AIIKAV

>member
-9 SKENTD
+9 SKENTE
-15 GMLEITGRL
+15 GILEIGSRAGIDKA
-24 SDSNAAKY
+24 SA
-32 YGANRNHKVSENLN
+32 GRNHLN
-46 ISAARIDQNAFAI
+46 IHASRIEQNAFLVT
-59 SKSEPSAYSVEGL
+59 KSEPSTYSVEGL

-86 VSLEN
+86 VSLDN

-104 DVAKMADDGFSPS
+104 DVAKMADEGFSPS
-117 EMTDKEIVTVLDKIK
+117 EMTDFETVTVLDKIK
-132 ATLVKSGVD
+132 ATLVKSGVNID
-141 IKGFTDD
+141 GFTDD

-158 GSSAYANAI
+158 GSSAYASAI

-173 TAIPAIKE
+173 AALPATLE
-181 NVTEITEA
+181 NVTEISEA
-189 LNMSEALTTP
+189 LNVSKELTIP
-199 SDDAKKYMINNDLEP
+199 SDDAKKYMINNCPEP

-224 SSNSDSSANRAQ
+224 SSSADTSANRAS
-236 YYMDDTGYVGKNPT
+236 YYMDETGYVGKNPT
-250 DSDIESLSPQ
+250 DADIESLSPQ
-260 IEKSISD
+260 IEKIISD
-267 AGLDVN
+267 AGLSVN
-273 EQTIY
+273 EQTIN

-293 NLEKLEDINNV
+293 NLINLENLESV
-304 SFPVDNETVAM
+304 SFPLDTETVAL

-321 IEGKNAKEGIL
+321 AEGKNAKDGL
-332 NDPESIY
+332 LSDPESIHI
-339 QKAAK
+339 KAAK
-344 FVDSLEIN
+344 FVESLN
-352 DIAKRRILEE
+352 FDDVAKRRILEE
-362 TRLILTVEASVS
+362 TRLILTLEASVS
-374 LLKKGIE
+374 LLKKGIN
-381 LDTSNLE
+381 LDTKDLE
-388 KLVDELKEAEKEC
+388 KLVDDLKQAEKES

-408 KDINEIGEVDI
+408 NDEVDI
-419 KKYDDELTLKLDL
+419 KKYDDELTLKLDV

-438 AVEQIKTAPLSV
+438 AIEHVKTAPLSV
-450 VGDIAFAEKTPT
+450 VGDVAFSEKTPT
-462 LNEAKE
+462 LNEVAE
-468 LSVNRTKEY
+468 LSNKAK
-477 ESASLSVSNDTGY
+477 S
-490 SAEFKKAEHSYETMM
+490 EFSKAERSYETMM

-545 GYSGMEINEANIEKA
+545 GYSGMEITEANIEKA

-565 AIENV
+565 AVENV

-596 LSDTLSNE
+596 LSNELLSE
-604 DEDTANIK
+604 DEDTGNTK

-625 ITESEKVA
+625 ITESEKSA

-652 GDVIKADEKLTLSN
+652 GDVIKADEKLTLLN

-678 TDIKIDDSFGALE
+678 TDIKIDDSFGTLE

-696 GESITDQILQGFKTK
+696 GESITDQILQGFRTK
-711 ELNEQYAK
+711 ELNVQYAK
-719 EGATEI
+719 EEADEI
-725 KNAITKEEAIIK
+725 RNIITKEEAIVR
-737 ALESFDNPKSPVN
+737 ALENADSPKSPIN
-750 IAAADMLINSRSS
+750 MAAANMLLNSRGT

-772 DEEER
+772 DEEEK
-777 DNFDKEISELA
+777 DVFDKEISELA
-788 ESFDDEES
+788 DSFDDEDS
-796 AKNAISSFTKK
+796 AKNAINSFTEK
-807 TEEIIKNKLQI
+807 TQEIIKNKAQI

-875 AYFETEETGKVSA
+875 AYFETEETGRVSA

-966 AIIKSV
+966 AIIKAV

>member
-9 SKENTD
+9 SKENME
-15 GMLEITGRL
+15 GMLEIGGRAGI
-24 SDSNAAKY
+24 DKTCA
-32 YGANRNHKVSENLN
+32 GRNHLN
-46 ISAARIDQNAFAI
+46 IHASRIDQNAFLVT
-59 SKSEPSAYSVEGL
+59 KSEPSTYSVEGL

-104 DVAKMADDGFSPS
+104 DVAKMADEGFSPS
-117 EMTDKEIVTVLDKIK
+117 EMTDFETVTVLDKIK

-158 GSSAYANAI
+158 GSSAYASAI

-173 TAIPAIKE
+173 AALPATKD

-189 LNMSEALTTP
+189 LNVSGELTIP
-199 SDDAKKYMINNDLEP
+199 SDDAKKYMINNCPEP

-224 SSNSDSSANRAQ
+224 SSSADTSANRAS
-236 YYMDDTGYVGKNPT
+236 YYMDETGYVGKNPT
-250 DSDIESLSPQ
+250 DADIESLSPQ
-260 IEKSISD
+260 IEKIISD
-267 AGLDVN
+267 AGLSVN
-273 EQTIY
+273 EQTIN

-293 NLEKLEDINNV
+293 NLTNLENLESV
-304 SFPVDNETVAM
+304 SFPLDTETVAL

-321 IEGKNAKEGIL
+321 AEGKNAKDGL
-332 NDPESIY
+332 LSDPESIHI
-339 QKAAK
+339 KAAK
-344 FVDSLEIN
+344 FVESLN
-352 DIAKRRILEE
+352 FDDVAKRRILEE
-362 TRLILTVEASVS
+362 TRLILTLEASVS
-374 LLKKGIE
+374 LLKKGIN
-381 LDTSNLE
+381 LDTKDLE
-388 KLVDELKEAEKEC
+388 KLVDDLKQAEKES

-408 KDINEIGEVDI
+408 NDEVDI
-419 KKYDDELTLKLDL
+419 KKYDDELTLKLDV

-438 AVEQIKTAPLSV
+438 AIEHVKTAPLSV
-450 VGDIAFAEKTPT
+450 VGDVAFSEKTPT
-462 LNEAKE
+462 LNEVAE
-468 LSVNRTKEY
+468 LSNKAK
-477 ESASLSVSNDTGY
+477 S
-490 SAEFKKAEHSYETMM
+490 EFSKAERSYETMM

-545 GYSGMEINEANIEKA
+545 GYSGMEITEANIEKA

-565 AIENV
+565 AVENV

-596 LSDTLSNE
+596 LSNELLSE
-604 DEDTANIK
+604 DEDTGNTK

-625 ITESEKVA
+625 ITESEKSA

-652 GDVIKADEKLTLSN
+652 GDVIKADEKLTFSN

-711 ELNEQYAK
+711 ELNKQYAK
-719 EGATEI
+719 EEADEI
-725 KNAITKEEAIIK
+725 RNIITKEEAIVR
-737 ALESFDNPKSPVN
+737 ALENADSPKSPIN
-750 IAAADMLINSRSS
+750 MAAANMLLNSRGT

-772 DEEER
+772 DEEEK
-777 DNFDKEISELA
+777 DVFDKEISELA
-788 ESFDDEES
+788 DSFDDEDS
-796 AKNAISSFTKK
+796 VKNAINSFTEK
-807 TEEIIKNKLQI
+807 TQEIIKNKAQI

-888 EFDLRDGKVSGIITT
+888 EFELRDGKVSGIITT

-966 AIIKSV
+966 AIIKAV

>member
-9 SKENTD
+9 SKENTE
-15 GMLEITGRL
+15 GILEIGSRAGIDKTSAG
-24 SDSNAAKY
+24 
-32 YGANRNHKVSENLN
+32 RNHLN
-46 ISAARIDQNAFAI
+46 IHASRIEQNAFLVT
-59 SKSEPSAYSVEGL
+59 KSEPSTYSVEGL

-104 DVAKMADDGFSPS
+104 DVAKMADDGFSPL
-117 EMTDKEIVTVLDKIK
+117 EMTDKETVTVLDKIK

-158 GSSAYANAI
+158 GSSTYASAI

-173 TAIPAIKE
+173 AALPATLE
-181 NVTEITEA
+181 NVTEISEA
-189 LNMSEALTTP
+189 LNVSGELTIP
-199 SDDAKKYMINNDLEP
+199 SDDAKKYMINNCPEP

-224 SSNSDSSANRAQ
+224 SSSADTSANRAS
-236 YYMDDTGYVGKNPT
+236 YYMDETGYVGKNPT
-250 DSDIESLSPQ
+250 DADIESLSPQ
-260 IEKSISD
+260 IEKIISD
-267 AGLDVN
+267 AGLSVN
-273 EQTIY
+273 EQTIN

-293 NLEKLEDINNV
+293 NLTNLENLESV
-304 SFPVDNETVAM
+304 SFPLDTETVAL

-321 IEGKNAKEGIL
+321 AEGKNAKDGL
-332 NDPESIY
+332 LSDPESIHI
-339 QKAAK
+339 KAAK
-344 FVDSLEIN
+344 FVESLN
-352 DIAKRRILEE
+352 FDDVAKRRILEE
-362 TRLILTVEASVS
+362 TRLILTLEASVS
-374 LLKKGIE
+374 LLKKGIN
-381 LDTSNLE
+381 LDTKDLE
-388 KLVDELKEAEKEC
+388 KLVDDLKQAEKES

-408 KDINEIGEVDI
+408 NDEVDI
-419 KKYDDELTLKLDL
+419 KKYDDELTLKLDV

-438 AVEQIKTAPLSV
+438 AIEHVKTAPLSV
-450 VGDIAFAEKTPT
+450 VGDVAFSEKTPT
-462 LNEAKE
+462 LNEVAE
-468 LSVNRTKEY
+468 LSNKAK
-477 ESASLSVSNDTGY
+477 S
-490 SAEFKKAEHSYETMM
+490 EFSKAERSYETMM

-545 GYSGMEINEANIEKA
+545 GYSGMEITEANIEKA

-565 AIENV
+565 AVENV

-596 LSDTLSNE
+596 LSNELLSE
-604 DEDTANIK
+604 DEDTGNTK

-625 ITESEKVA
+625 ITESEKTA

-652 GDVIKADEKLTLSN
+652 GDVIKADERLTLSN

-691 KLITH
+691 KLIAH

-711 ELNEQYAK
+711 ELNKQYAK
-719 EGATEI
+719 EEANEI
-725 KNAITKEEAIIK
+725 RNIITKEEAIVR
-737 ALESFDNPKSPVN
+737 ALENADSPKSPIN
-750 IAAADMLINSRSS
+750 MAAANMLINSRGT
-763 IFKGLLKGL
+763 ILKGLLKGL
-772 DEEER
+772 DEEEK
-777 DNFDKEISELA
+777 DVFDKEISELA
-788 ESFDDEES
+788 DSFDDEDS
-796 AKNAISSFTKK
+796 VKNAINSFTEK
-807 TEEIIKNKLQI
+807 TQEIIKNKAQI

-875 AYFETEETGKVSA
+875 AYFETEETGRVSA

-966 AIIKSV
+966 AIIKAV

>member
-9 SKENTD
+9 SKENTE
-15 GMLEITGRL
+15 GILEIGSRAGIDKTSAG
-24 SDSNAAKY
+24 
-32 YGANRNHKVSENLN
+32 RNHLN
-46 ISAARIDQNAFAI
+46 IHASRIDQNAFLVT
-59 SKSEPSAYSVEGL
+59 KSEPSTYSVEGL

-104 DVAKMADDGFSPS
+104 DVAKMADEGFSPS
-117 EMTDKEIVTVLDKIK
+117 EMTDSETVTVLDKIK
-132 ATLVKSGVD
+132 ATLVKSGVNID
-141 IKGFTDD
+141 GFTDD

-158 GSSAYANAI
+158 GSSAYASAI

-173 TAIPAIKE
+173 AALPATKD

-189 LNMSEALTTP
+189 LNVSDTLEQP
-199 SDDAKKYMINNDLEP
+199 SDDAKKYMINNCPEP

-224 SSNSDSSANRAQ
+224 SSSADTSANRAS
-236 YYMDDTGYVGKNPT
+236 YYMDETGYVGKNPT
-250 DSDIESLSPQ
+250 DADIESLSPQ
-260 IEKSISD
+260 IEKIISD
-267 AGLDVN
+267 AGLSVN
-273 EQTIY
+273 EQTIN

-293 NLEKLEDINNV
+293 NLTNLENLESV
-304 SFPVDNETVAM
+304 SFPLDTETVAL

-321 IEGKNAKEGIL
+321 AEGKNAKDGL
-332 NDPESIY
+332 LSDPESIHI
-339 QKAAK
+339 KAAK
-344 FVDSLEIN
+344 FVESLN
-352 DIAKRRILEE
+352 FDDVAKRRILEE
-362 TRLILTVEASVS
+362 TRLILTLEASVS
-374 LLKKGIE
+374 LLKKGIN
-381 LDTSNLE
+381 LDTKDLE
-388 KLVDELKEAEKEC
+388 KLVDDLKQAEKES

-408 KDINEIGEVDI
+408 NDEVDI
-419 KKYDDELTLKLDL
+419 KKYDDELTLKLDV

-438 AVEQIKTAPLSV
+438 AIEHVKTAPLSV
-450 VGDIAFAEKTPT
+450 VGDVAFSEKTPT
-462 LNEAKE
+462 LNEVAE
-468 LSVNRTKEY
+468 LSNKAK
-477 ESASLSVSNDTGY
+477 S
-490 SAEFKKAEHSYETMM
+490 EFSKAERSYETMM

-545 GYSGMEINEANIEKA
+545 GYSGMEITEANIEKA

-565 AIENV
+565 AVENV

-596 LSDTLSNE
+596 LSNELLSE
-604 DEDTANIK
+604 DEDTGTTK

-625 ITESEKVA
+625 ITESEKSA

-652 GDVIKADEKLTLSN
+652 GDVIKADAKLTLSN

-696 GESITDQILQGFKTK
+696 GESITDQILQGFRTK
-711 ELNEQYAK
+711 ELNVQYAK
-719 EGATEI
+719 EEADEI
-725 KNAITKEEAIIK
+725 RNIITKEEAIVR
-737 ALESFDNPKSPVN
+737 ALENADSPKSPIN
-750 IAAADMLINSRSS
+750 MAAANMLLNSRGT

-772 DEEER
+772 DEEEK
-777 DNFDKEISELA
+777 DVFDKEISELA
-788 ESFDDEES
+788 DSFDDEDS
-796 AKNAISSFTKK
+796 VKNAINSFTEK
-807 TEEIIKNKLQI
+807 TQEIIKNKAQI

-875 AYFETEETGKVSA
+875 AYFETEETGRVSA

-966 AIIKSV
+966 AIIKAV

>member
-9 SKENTD
+9 SKENTE
-15 GMLEITGRL
+15 GILEIGSRAGIDKA
-24 SDSNAAKY
+24 SA
-32 YGANRNHKVSENLN
+32 GRNHLN
-46 ISAARIDQNAFAI
+46 IHASRIDQNAFLVT
-59 SKSEPSAYSVEGL
+59 KSEPSSYSVEGL

-86 VSLEN
+86 VSLDN

-104 DVAKMADDGFSPS
+104 DVAKMADDGFSPL
-117 EMTDKEIVTVLDKIK
+117 EMTDKETVTVLDKIK

-148 LSKEQIEQIA
+148 LSKEEIEQIA
-158 GSSAYANAI
+158 GSSAYASAI

-173 TAIPAIKE
+173 TALPATIE
-181 NVTEITEA
+181 NVTEISEA
-189 LNMSEALTTP
+189 LNVSGELTIP
-199 SDDAKKYMINNDLEP
+199 SDDAKKYMINNCPEP
-214 TVNNFYIANH
+214 TVNNFYLANH
-224 SSNSDSSANRAQ
+224 SSSADTSANRAS
-236 YYMDDTGYVGKNPT
+236 YYMDETGYVGKNPT
-250 DSDIESLSPQ
+250 DADIESLSPQ
-260 IEKSISD
+260 IEKIISD
-267 AGLDVN
+267 AGLSVN
-273 EQTIY
+273 EQTIN

-293 NLEKLEDINNV
+293 NLTNLENLESV
-304 SFPVDNETVAM
+304 SFPLNTETVAL

-321 IEGKNAKEGIL
+321 AEGKNAKDGL
-332 NDPESIY
+332 LSDPESIHI
-339 QKAAK
+339 KAAK
-344 FVDSLEIN
+344 FVESLN
-352 DIAKRRILEE
+352 FDDVAKRRILEE
-362 TRLILTVEASVS
+362 TRLILTLEASVS
-374 LLKKGIE
+374 LLKKGIN
-381 LDTSNLE
+381 LDTKDLE
-388 KLVDELKEAEKEC
+388 KLVDDLKQAEKES

-408 KDINEIGEVDI
+408 NDEVDI
-419 KKYDDELTLKLDL
+419 KKYDDDLTLKLDI

-438 AVEQIKTAPLSV
+438 AIEHVKTAPLSV
-450 VGDIAFAEKTPT
+450 VGGVAFSEKTPT
-462 LNEAKE
+462 LNEVAE
-468 LSVNRTKEY
+468 LSDKAK
-477 ESASLSVSNDTGY
+477 S
-490 SAEFKKAEHSYETMM
+490 EFLKAERSYETMM

-510 DMGDSIKKAFRN
+510 DMGDCIKKAFRN

-545 GYSGMEINEANIEKA
+545 GYSGMEITEANIEKA

-565 AIENV
+565 AVENV

-596 LSDTLSNE
+596 LSNELLSE
-604 DEDTANIK
+604 DEDTGNTK

-625 ITESEKVA
+625 ITESEKTA

-652 GDVIKADEKLTLSN
+652 GDVIKADERLTLSN

-691 KLITH
+691 KLIAH

-711 ELNEQYAK
+711 ELNKQYAK
-719 EGATEI
+719 EEANEI
-725 KNAITKEEAIIK
+725 RNIITKEEAIVR
-737 ALESFDNPKSPVN
+737 ALENADSPKSPIN
-750 IAAADMLINSRSS
+750 MAAANMLLNSRGT

-772 DEEER
+772 DEEEK
-777 DNFDKEISELA
+777 DVFDKEISELA
-788 ESFDDEES
+788 DSFDDEDS
-796 AKNAISSFTKK
+796 VKNAINSFTEK
-807 TEEIIKNKLQI
+807 TQEIIKNKAQI

-888 EFDLRDGKVSGIITT
+888 EFELRDGKVSGIITT

-966 AIIKSV
+966 AIIKAV

>member
-9 SKENTD
+9 SKENME
-15 GMLEITGRL
+15 GMLEIGSRAGIDKTSAG
-24 SDSNAAKY
+24 
-32 YGANRNHKVSENLN
+32 RNHLN
-46 ISAARIDQNAFAI
+46 IHASRIDQNAFLVT
-59 SKSEPSAYSVEGL
+59 KSEPSTYSVEGL

-104 DVAKMADDGFSPS
+104 DVAKMADEGFSPS
-117 EMTDKEIVTVLDKIK
+117 EMTDSETVTVLDKIK
-132 ATLVKSGVD
+132 ATLVKSGINID
-141 IKGFTDD
+141 GFTDD
-148 LSKEQIEQIA
+148 LSKEEIEQIA
-158 GSSAYANAI
+158 GSSAYASAI

-173 TAIPAIKE
+173 AALPATIE
-181 NVTEITEA
+181 NVTEISEA
-189 LNMSEALTTP
+189 LNVSGELTIP
-199 SDDAKKYMINNDLEP
+199 SDDAKKYMINNCPEP

-224 SSNSDSSANRAQ
+224 SSSADTSANRAS
-236 YYMDDTGYVGKNPT
+236 YYMDETGYVGKNPT
-250 DSDIESLSPQ
+250 DADIESLSPQ
-260 IEKSISD
+260 IEKIISD
-267 AGLDVN
+267 AGLSVN
-273 EQTIY
+273 EQTIN

-293 NLEKLEDINNV
+293 NLTNLENLESV
-304 SFPVDNETVAM
+304 SFPLDTETVAL

-321 IEGKNAKEGIL
+321 AEGKNAKDGL
-332 NDPESIY
+332 LSDPESIHI
-339 QKAAK
+339 KAAK
-344 FVDSLEIN
+344 FVESLN
-352 DIAKRRILEE
+352 FDDVAKRRILEE
-362 TRLILTVEASVS
+362 TRLILTLEASVS
-374 LLKKGIE
+374 LLKKGIN
-381 LDTSNLE
+381 LDTKDLE
-388 KLVDELKEAEKEC
+388 KLVDDLKQAEKES

-408 KDINEIGEVDI
+408 NDEVDI
-419 KKYDDELTLKLDL
+419 KKYDDELTLKLDK

-438 AVEQIKTAPLSV
+438 AIENVKTAPLSV
-450 VGDIAFAEKTPT
+450 VGDVAFSEKTPT
-462 LNEAKE
+462 LNEVAE
-468 LSVNRTKEY
+468 LSNKAK
-477 ESASLSVSNDTGY
+477 S
-490 SAEFKKAEHSYETMM
+490 EFSKAERSYETMM

-545 GYSGMEINEANIEKA
+545 GYSGMEITEANIEKA

-565 AIENV
+565 AVENV

-596 LSDTLSNE
+596 LSNELLSE
-604 DEDTANIK
+604 DEDTGNTK

-625 ITESEKVA
+625 ITESEKSA

-652 GDVIKADEKLTLSN
+652 GDVIKADAKLTLSN

-696 GESITDQILQGFKTK
+696 GESITDQILQGFRTK
-711 ELNEQYAK
+711 ELNVQYAK
-719 EGATEI
+719 EEADEI
-725 KNAITKEEAIIK
+725 RNIITKEEAIVR
-737 ALESFDNPKSPVN
+737 ALENADSPKSPIN
-750 IAAADMLINSRSS
+750 MAAANMLLNSRGT

-772 DEEER
+772 DEEEK
-777 DNFDKEISELA
+777 DVFDKEISELA
-788 ESFDDEES
+788 DSFDDEDS
-796 AKNAISSFTKK
+796 VKNAINSFTEK
-807 TEEIIKNKLQI
+807 TQEIIKNKAQI

-875 AYFETEETGKVSA
+875 AYFETEETGRVSA
-888 EFDLRDGKVSGIITT
+888 EFDLKDGKVSGIITT

-966 AIIKSV
+966 AIIKAV

>member
-9 SKENTD
+9 SKENTE
-15 GMLEITGRL
+15 GILEIGSRAGIDKTSAG
-24 SDSNAAKY
+24 
-32 YGANRNHKVSENLN
+32 RNHLN
-46 ISAARIDQNAFAI
+46 IHASRIEQNAFLVT
-59 SKSEPSAYSVEGL
+59 KSEPSTYSVEGL

-104 DVAKMADDGFSPS
+104 DVAKMADEGFSPS
-117 EMTDKEIVTVLDKIK
+117 EMTDSETVTVLDKIK
-132 ATLVKSGVD
+132 ATLVKSGVNID
-141 IKGFTDD
+141 GFTDD
-148 LSKEQIEQIA
+148 LSKEEIEQIA
-158 GSSAYANAI
+158 GSSAYASAI

-173 TAIPAIKE
+173 AALPATLE
-181 NVTEITEA
+181 NVTEISEA
-189 LNMSEALTTP
+189 LNVSGELTIP
-199 SDDAKKYMINNDLEP
+199 SDDAKKYMINNCPEP

-224 SSNSDSSANRAQ
+224 SSSADTSTNRAS
-236 YYMDDTGYVGKNPT
+236 YYMDETGYVGKNPT
-250 DSDIESLSPQ
+250 DADIESLSPQ
-260 IEKSISD
+260 IEKIISD
-267 AGLDVN
+267 AGLSVN
-273 EQTIY
+273 EQTIN

-293 NLEKLEDINNV
+293 NLTNLENLESV
-304 SFPVDNETVAM
+304 SFPLDTETVAL

-321 IEGKNAKEGIL
+321 AEGKNAKDGL
-332 NDPESIY
+332 LSDPESIHI
-339 QKAAK
+339 KAAK
-344 FVDSLEIN
+344 FVESLN
-352 DIAKRRILEE
+352 FDDVAKRRILEE
-362 TRLILTVEASVS
+362 TRLILTLEASVS
-374 LLKKGIE
+374 LLKKGIN
-381 LDTSNLE
+381 LDTKDLE
-388 KLVDELKEAEKEC
+388 KLVDDLKQAEKES

-408 KDINEIGEVDI
+408 NDEVDI
-419 KKYDDELTLKLDL
+419 KKYDDDLTLKLDV

-438 AVEQIKTAPLSV
+438 AIEHVKTAPLSV
-450 VGDIAFAEKTPT
+450 VGDVAFSEKTPT
-462 LNEAKE
+462 LNEVAE
-468 LSVNRTKEY
+468 LSDKAK
-477 ESASLSVSNDTGY
+477 S
-490 SAEFKKAEHSYETMM
+490 EFSKAERSYETMM

-545 GYSGMEINEANIEKA
+545 GYSGMEITEANIEKA

-565 AIENV
+565 AVENV

-596 LSDTLSNE
+596 LSNELLSE
-604 DEDTANIK
+604 DEDTGNTK

-625 ITESEKVA
+625 ITESEKSA

-652 GDVIKADEKLTLSN
+652 GDVIKADERLTLSN

-696 GESITDQILQGFKTK
+696 GESITNQILQGFKTK
-711 ELNEQYAK
+711 ELNKQYAK
-719 EGATEI
+719 EEANEI
-725 KNAITKEEAIIK
+725 RNIITKEEAIVR
-737 ALESFDNPKSPVN
+737 ALENADSPKSPIN
-750 IAAADMLINSRSS
+750 MAAANMLINSRGT
-763 IFKGLLKGL
+763 ILKGLLKGL
-772 DEEER
+772 DEEEK
-777 DNFDKEISELA
+777 DVFDKEISELA
-788 ESFDDEES
+788 DSFDDEDS
-796 AKNAISSFTKK
+796 VKNAINSFTEK
-807 TEEIIKNKLQI
+807 TQEIIKNKAQI

-888 EFDLRDGKVSGIITT
+888 EFELRDGKVSGIITT

-966 AIIKSV
+966 AIIKAV

>member
-9 SKENTD
+9 SKENTE
-15 GMLEITGRL
+15 GILEIGSRAGIDKTSAG
-24 SDSNAAKY
+24 
-32 YGANRNHKVSENLN
+32 RNHLN
-46 ISAARIDQNAFAI
+46 IHASRIDQNAFLVT
-59 SKSEPSAYSVEGL
+59 KSEPSTYSVEGL

-104 DVAKMADDGFSPS
+104 DVAKMADEGFSPS
-117 EMTDKEIVTVLDKIK
+117 EMTDSETVTVLDKIK
-132 ATLVKSGVD
+132 ATLVKSGVNID
-141 IKGFTDD
+141 GFTDD

-158 GSSAYANAI
+158 GSSAYASAI

-173 TAIPAIKE
+173 AALPATKD

-189 LNMSEALTTP
+189 LNVSDTLKQP
-199 SDDAKKYMINNDLEP
+199 SDDAKKYMINNCPEP

-224 SSNSDSSANRAQ
+224 SSSADTSANRAS
-236 YYMDDTGYVGKNPT
+236 YYMDETGYVGKNPT
-250 DSDIESLSPQ
+250 DADIESLSPQ
-260 IEKSISD
+260 IEKIISD
-267 AGLDVN
+267 AGLSVN
-273 EQTIY
+273 EQTIN

-293 NLEKLEDINNV
+293 NLTNLENLESV
-304 SFPVDNETVAM
+304 SFPLDTETVAL

-321 IEGKNAKEGIL
+321 AEGKNAKDGL
-332 NDPESIY
+332 LSDPESIHI
-339 QKAAK
+339 KAAK
-344 FVDSLEIN
+344 FVESLN
-352 DIAKRRILEE
+352 FDDVAKRRILEE
-362 TRLILTVEASVS
+362 TRLILTLEASVS
-374 LLKKGIE
+374 LLKKGIN
-381 LDTSNLE
+381 LDTKDLE
-388 KLVDELKEAEKEC
+388 KLVDDLKQAEKES

-408 KDINEIGEVDI
+408 NDEVDI
-419 KKYDDELTLKLDL
+419 KKYDDELTLKLDV

-438 AVEQIKTAPLSV
+438 AIEHVKTAPLSV
-450 VGDIAFAEKTPT
+450 VGDVAFSEKTPT
-462 LNEAKE
+462 LNEVAE
-468 LSVNRTKEY
+468 LSNKAK
-477 ESASLSVSNDTGY
+477 S
-490 SAEFKKAEHSYETMM
+490 EFSKAERSYETMM

-545 GYSGMEINEANIEKA
+545 GYSGMEITEANIEKA

-565 AIENV
+565 AVENV

-596 LSDTLSNE
+596 LSNELLSE
-604 DEDTANIK
+604 DEDTGNTK

-625 ITESEKVA
+625 ITESEKSA

-652 GDVIKADEKLTLSN
+652 GDVIKADAKLTLSN

-696 GESITDQILQGFKTK
+696 GESITDQILQGFRTK
-711 ELNEQYAK
+711 ELNVQYAK
-719 EGATEI
+719 EEADEI
-725 KNAITKEEAIIK
+725 RNIITKEEAIVR
-737 ALESFDNPKSPVN
+737 ALENADSPKSPIN
-750 IAAADMLINSRSS
+750 MAAANMLLNSRGT

-772 DEEER
+772 DEEEK
-777 DNFDKEISELA
+777 DVFDKEISELA
-788 ESFDDEES
+788 DSFDDEDS
-796 AKNAISSFTKK
+796 VKNAINSFTEK
-807 TEEIIKNKLQI
+807 TQEIIKNKAQI

-875 AYFETEETGKVSA
+875 AYFETEETGRVSA

-966 AIIKSV
+966 AIIKAV

>member
-9 SKENTD
+9 SKENTE
-15 GMLEITGRL
+15 GILEIGSRAGIDKA
-24 SDSNAAKY
+24 SA
-32 YGANRNHKVSENLN
+32 GRNHLN
-46 ISAARIDQNAFAI
+46 IHASRIDQNAFLVT
-59 SKSEPSAYSVEGL
+59 KSEPSTYSVEGL

-86 VSLEN
+86 VSLDN

-104 DVAKMADDGFSPS
+104 DVAKMADDGFSPL
-117 EMTDKEIVTVLDKIK
+117 EMTDKETVTVLDKIK

-173 TAIPAIKE
+173 TALPATIE
-181 NVTEITEA
+181 NVTEISEA
-189 LNMSEALTTP
+189 LNVSKELTIP
-199 SDDAKKYMINNDLEP
+199 SDDAKKYMINNCPEP

-224 SSNSDSSANRAQ
+224 SSSADTSANRAS
-236 YYMDDTGYVGKNPT
+236 YYMDETGYVGKNPT
-250 DSDIESLSPQ
+250 DADIESLSPQ
-260 IEKSISD
+260 IEKIISD
-267 AGLDVN
+267 AGLSVN
-273 EQTIY
+273 EQTIN

-293 NLEKLEDINNV
+293 NLTNLENLESV
-304 SFPVDNETVAM
+304 SFPLDTETVAL

-321 IEGKNAKEGIL
+321 AEGKNAKDGL
-332 NDPESIY
+332 LSDPESIHI
-339 QKAAK
+339 KAAK
-344 FVDSLEIN
+344 FVESLN
-352 DIAKRRILEE
+352 FDDVAKRRILEE
-362 TRLILTVEASVS
+362 TRLILTLEASVS
-374 LLKKGIE
+374 LLKKGIN
-381 LDTSNLE
+381 LDTKDLE
-388 KLVDELKEAEKEC
+388 KLVDDLKQAEKES

-408 KDINEIGEVDI
+408 NDEADI
-419 KKYDDELTLKLDL
+419 KKYDDELTLKLDV

-438 AVEQIKTAPLSV
+438 AIEHVKTAPLSV
-450 VGDIAFAEKTPT
+450 VGDVAFSEKTPT
-462 LNEAKE
+462 LNEVAE
-468 LSVNRTKEY
+468 LSDKAK
-477 ESASLSVSNDTGY
+477 S
-490 SAEFKKAEHSYETMM
+490 EFSKAERSYETMM

-545 GYSGMEINEANIEKA
+545 GYSGMEITEANIEKA

-565 AIENV
+565 AVENV

-596 LSDTLSNE
+596 LSNELLSE
-604 DEDTANIK
+604 DEDTGTTK

-625 ITESEKVA
+625 ITESEKSA

-652 GDVIKADEKLTLSN
+652 GDVIKADEKLTLLN

-711 ELNEQYAK
+711 ELNKQYAK
-719 EGATEI
+719 EEANEI
-725 KNAITKEEAIIK
+725 RNIITKEEAIVR
-737 ALESFDNPKSPVN
+737 ALENADSPKSPIN
-750 IAAADMLINSRSS
+750 MAAANMLLNSRGT

-772 DEEER
+772 DEEEK
-777 DNFDKEISELA
+777 DVFDKEISELA
-788 ESFDDEES
+788 DSFDDEDNV
-796 AKNAISSFTKK
+796 KNAINSFTEK
-807 TEEIIKNKLQI
+807 TQEIIKNKVQI

-966 AIIKSV
+966 AIIKAV

>member
-9 SKENTD
+9 SKENTE
-15 GMLEITGRL
+15 GILEIGSRAGIDKTSAG
-24 SDSNAAKY
+24 
-32 YGANRNHKVSENLN
+32 RNHLN
-46 ISAARIDQNAFAI
+46 IHASRIEQNAFLVT
-59 SKSEPSAYSVEGL
+59 KSEPSTYSVEGL

-104 DVAKMADDGFSPS
+104 DVAKMADDGFSPL
-117 EMTDKEIVTVLDKIK
+117 EMTDKETVTVLDKIK

-148 LSKEQIEQIA
+148 LSKEEIEQIA
-158 GSSAYANAI
+158 GSSAYASAI

-173 TAIPAIKE
+173 TALPATLE
-181 NVTEITEA
+181 NVTDISEA
-189 LNMSEALTTP
+189 LNVSGELTIP
-199 SDDAKKYMINNDLEP
+199 SDDAKKYMINNCPEP

-224 SSNSDSSANRAQ
+224 SSSADTSTNRAS
-236 YYMDDTGYVGKNPT
+236 YYMDETGYVGKNPT
-250 DSDIESLSPQ
+250 DADIESLSPQ
-260 IEKSISD
+260 IEKIISD
-267 AGLDVN
+267 AGLSVN
-273 EQTIY
+273 EQTIN

-293 NLEKLEDINNV
+293 NLTNLENLESV
-304 SFPVDNETVAM
+304 SFPLDTETVAL

-321 IEGKNAKEGIL
+321 AEGKNAKDGL
-332 NDPESIY
+332 LSDPESIHI
-339 QKAAK
+339 KAAK
-344 FVDSLEIN
+344 FVESLN
-352 DIAKRRILEE
+352 FDDVAKRRILEE
-362 TRLILTVEASVS
+362 TRLILTLEASVS
-374 LLKKGIE
+374 LLKKGIN
-381 LDTSNLE
+381 LDTKDLE
-388 KLVDELKEAEKEC
+388 KLVDDLKQAEKES

-408 KDINEIGEVDI
+408 NDEVDI
-419 KKYDDELTLKLDL
+419 KKYDDDLTLKLDV

-438 AVEQIKTAPLSV
+438 AIEHVKTAPLSV
-450 VGDIAFAEKTPT
+450 VGDVAFSEKTPT
-462 LNEAKE
+462 LNEVAE
-468 LSVNRTKEY
+468 LSDKAK
-477 ESASLSVSNDTGY
+477 S
-490 SAEFKKAEHSYETMM
+490 EFSKAERSYETMM

-545 GYSGMEINEANIEKA
+545 GYSGMEITEANIEKA

-565 AIENV
+565 AVENV

-596 LSDTLSNE
+596 LSNELLSE
-604 DEDTANIK
+604 DEDTGNTK

-625 ITESEKVA
+625 ITESEKSA

-652 GDVIKADEKLTLSN
+652 GDVIKADERLTLSN

-696 GESITDQILQGFKTK
+696 GESITNQILQGFKTK
-711 ELNEQYAK
+711 ELNKQYAK
-719 EGATEI
+719 EEANEI
-725 KNAITKEEAIIK
+725 RNIITKEEAIVR
-737 ALESFDNPKSPVN
+737 ALENADSPKSPIN
-750 IAAADMLINSRSS
+750 MAAANMLLNSRGT
-763 IFKGLLKGL
+763 IFKGLLKGF
-772 DEEER
+772 DEEEK
-777 DNFDKEISELA
+777 DVFDKEINELA
-788 ESFDDEES
+788 DSFDDEDS
-796 AKNAISSFTKK
+796 AKNAINSFTEK
-807 TEEIIKNKLQI
+807 TQEIIKNKAQI

-888 EFDLRDGKVSGIITT
+888 EFELRDGKVSGIITT

-966 AIIKSV
+966 AIIKAV

>member
-9 SKENTD
+9 SKENTE
-15 GMLEITGRL
+15 GILEIGSRAGIDKA
-24 SDSNAAKY
+24 SA
-32 YGANRNHKVSENLN
+32 GRNHLN
-46 ISAARIDQNAFAI
+46 IHASRIDQNAFLVT
-59 SKSEPSAYSVEGL
+59 KSEPSTYSVEGL

-104 DVAKMADDGFSPS
+104 DVAKMADEGFSPS
-117 EMTDKEIVTVLDKIK
+117 EMTDSETVTVLDKIK
-132 ATLVKSGVD
+132 ATLVKSGVNID
-141 IKGFTDD
+141 GFTDD
-148 LSKEQIEQIA
+148 LSKEEIEQIA
-158 GSSAYANAI
+158 GSSAYASAI

-173 TAIPAIKE
+173 AALPATLE
-181 NVTEITEA
+181 NVTEISEA
-189 LNMSEALTTP
+189 LNVSGELTIP
-199 SDDAKKYMINNDLEP
+199 SDDAKKYMINNCPEP

-224 SSNSDSSANRAQ
+224 SSSADTSANRAS
-236 YYMDDTGYVGKNPT
+236 YYMDETGYVGKNPT
-250 DSDIESLSPQ
+250 DADIESLSPQ
-260 IEKSISD
+260 IEKIISD
-267 AGLDVN
+267 AGLSVN
-273 EQTIY
+273 EQTIN

-293 NLEKLEDINNV
+293 NLTNLENLESV
-304 SFPVDNETVAM
+304 SFPLDTETVAL

-321 IEGKNAKEGIL
+321 AEGKNAKDGL
-332 NDPESIY
+332 LSDPESIHI
-339 QKAAK
+339 KAAK
-344 FVDSLEIN
+344 FVESLN
-352 DIAKRRILEE
+352 FDDVAKRRILEE
-362 TRLILTVEASVS
+362 TRLILTLEASVS
-374 LLKKGIE
+374 LLKKGIN
-381 LDTSNLE
+381 LDTKDLE
-388 KLVDELKEAEKEC
+388 KLVDDLKQAEKES
-401 YAPFLMD
+401 YAPFLMEND
-408 KDINEIGEVDI
+408 EVDI
-419 KKYDDELTLKLDL
+419 KKYDDELTLKLDV

-438 AVEQIKTAPLSV
+438 AIEHFKTAPLSV
-450 VGDIAFAEKTPT
+450 VGDVAFSEKTPT
-462 LNEAKE
+462 LNEVAE
-468 LSVNRTKEY
+468 LSNKAK
-477 ESASLSVSNDTGY
+477 S
-490 SAEFKKAEHSYETMM
+490 EFSKAERSYETMM

-545 GYSGMEINEANIEKA
+545 GYSGMEITEANIEKA

-565 AIENV
+565 AVENV

-596 LSDTLSNE
+596 LSNELLSE
-604 DEDTANIK
+604 DEDTGNTK

-625 ITESEKVA
+625 ITESEKSA

-652 GDVIKADEKLTLSN
+652 GDVIKADEKLTFSN
-666 IISASRSDRQVG
+666 IISALRSDRQVG
-678 TDIKIDDSFGALE
+678 TDIKIDDSFGTLE

-711 ELNEQYAK
+711 ELNKQYAK
-719 EGATEI
+719 EEANEI
-725 KNAITKEEAIIK
+725 RNIITKEEAIVR
-737 ALESFDNPKSPVN
+737 ALENADSPKSPIN
-750 IAAADMLINSRSS
+750 MAAANMLLNSRGT

-772 DEEER
+772 DEEEK
-777 DNFDKEISELA
+777 DVFDKEISELA
-788 ESFDDEES
+788 DSFDDEDS
-796 AKNAISSFTKK
+796 AKNAINSFTEK
-807 TEEIIKNKLQI
+807 TQEIIKNKAQI

-832 KQLSIINKMA
+832 KQLLIINKMA

-875 AYFETEETGKVSA
+875 AYFETEETGRVSA

-966 AIIKSV
+966 AIIKAV

>member
-9 SKENTD
+9 SKENTE
-15 GMLEITGRL
+15 GILEIGSRAGIDKA
-24 SDSNAAKY
+24 SA
-32 YGANRNHKVSENLN
+32 GRNHLN
-46 ISAARIDQNAFAI
+46 IHASRIDQNAFLVT
-59 SKSEPSAYSVEGL
+59 KSEPSTYSVEGL

-104 DVAKMADDGFSPS
+104 DVAKMADEGFSPS
-117 EMTDKEIVTVLDKIK
+117 EMTDSETVTVLDKIK
-132 ATLVKSGVD
+132 ATLVKSGVNID
-141 IKGFTDD
+141 GFTDD
-148 LSKEQIEQIA
+148 LSKEEIEQIA
-158 GSSAYANAI
+158 GSSAYASAI

-173 TAIPAIKE
+173 AALPATLE
-181 NVTEITEA
+181 NVTEISEA
-189 LNMSEALTTP
+189 LNVSGELTIP
-199 SDDAKKYMINNDLEP
+199 SDDAKKYMINNCPEP

-224 SSNSDSSANRAQ
+224 SSSADTSANRAS
-236 YYMDDTGYVGKNPT
+236 YYMDETGYVGKNPT
-250 DSDIESLSPQ
+250 DADIESLSPQ
-260 IEKSISD
+260 IEKIISD
-267 AGLDVN
+267 AGLSVN
-273 EQTIY
+273 EQTIN

-293 NLEKLEDINNV
+293 NLTNLENLESV
-304 SFPVDNETVAM
+304 SFPLNTETVAL

-321 IEGKNAKEGIL
+321 AEGKNAKDGL
-332 NDPESIY
+332 LSDPESIHI
-339 QKAAK
+339 KAAK
-344 FVDSLEIN
+344 FVESLN
-352 DIAKRRILEE
+352 FDDVAKRRILEE
-362 TRLILTVEASVS
+362 TRLILTLEASVS
-374 LLKKGIE
+374 LLKKGIN
-381 LDTSNLE
+381 LDTKDLE
-388 KLVDELKEAEKEC
+388 KLVDDLKQAEKES
-401 YAPFLMD
+401 YAPFLMEND
-408 KDINEIGEVDI
+408 EVDI
-419 KKYDDELTLKLDL
+419 KKYDDELTLKLDV

-438 AVEQIKTAPLSV
+438 AIEHVKTAPLSV
-450 VGDIAFAEKTPT
+450 VGDVAFSEKTPT
-462 LNEAKE
+462 LNEVAE
-468 LSVNRTKEY
+468 LSNKAK
-477 ESASLSVSNDTGY
+477 S
-490 SAEFKKAEHSYETMM
+490 EFSKAERSYETMM

-545 GYSGMEINEANIEKA
+545 GYSGMEITEANIEKA

-565 AIENV
+565 AVENV

-596 LSDTLSNE
+596 LSNELLSE
-604 DEDTANIK
+604 DEDTGNTK

-625 ITESEKVA
+625 ITESEKSA

-652 GDVIKADEKLTLSN
+652 GDVIKADEKLTFSN
-666 IISASRSDRQVG
+666 IISALRSDRQVG
-678 TDIKIDDSFGALE
+678 TDIKIDDSFGTLE

-711 ELNEQYAK
+711 ELNKQYAK
-719 EGATEI
+719 EEANEI
-725 KNAITKEEAIIK
+725 RNIITKEEAIVR
-737 ALESFDNPKSPVN
+737 ALENADSPKSPIN
-750 IAAADMLINSRSS
+750 MAAANMLLNSRGT

-772 DEEER
+772 DEEEK
-777 DNFDKEISELA
+777 DVFDKEISELA
-788 ESFDDEES
+788 DSFDDEDS
-796 AKNAISSFTKK
+796 AKNAINSFTEK
-807 TEEIIKNKLQI
+807 TQEIIKNKAQI

-949 ENDVSTP
+949 ENDMSTP

-966 AIIKSV
+966 AIIKAV

>member
-9 SKENTD
+9 SKENTE
-15 GMLEITGRL
+15 GILEIGSRAGIDKA
-24 SDSNAAKY
+24 SA
-32 YGANRNHKVSENLN
+32 GRNHLN
-46 ISAARIDQNAFAI
+46 IHASRIDQNAFLVT
-59 SKSEPSAYSVEGL
+59 KSEPSTYSVEGL

-86 VSLEN
+86 VSLDN

-104 DVAKMADDGFSPS
+104 DVAKMADEGFSPS
-117 EMTDKEIVTVLDKIK
+117 EMTDSETVTVLDKIK
-132 ATLVKSGVD
+132 ATLVKSGVNID
-141 IKGFTDD
+141 GFTDD
-148 LSKEQIEQIA
+148 LSKEEIEQIA
-158 GSSAYANAI
+158 GSSAYASAI

-173 TAIPAIKE
+173 AALPATLE
-181 NVTEITEA
+181 NVTEISEA
-189 LNMSEALTTP
+189 LNVSGELTIP
-199 SDDAKKYMINNDLEP
+199 SDDAKKYMINNCPEP

-224 SSNSDSSANRAQ
+224 SSSADTSANRAS
-236 YYMDDTGYVGKNPT
+236 YYMDETGYVGKNPT
-250 DSDIESLSPQ
+250 DADIESLSPQ
-260 IEKSISD
+260 IEKIISD
-267 AGLDVN
+267 AGLSVN
-273 EQTIY
+273 EQTIN

-293 NLEKLEDINNV
+293 NLTNLENLESV
-304 SFPVDNETVAM
+304 SFPLNTETVAL

-321 IEGKNAKEGIL
+321 AEGKNAKDGL
-332 NDPESIY
+332 LSDPESIHI
-339 QKAAK
+339 KAAK
-344 FVDSLEIN
+344 FVESLN
-352 DIAKRRILEE
+352 FDDVAKRRILEE
-362 TRLILTVEASVS
+362 TRLILTLEASVS
-374 LLKKGIE
+374 LLKKGIN
-381 LDTSNLE
+381 LDTKDLE
-388 KLVDELKEAEKEC
+388 KLVDDLKQAEKES
-401 YAPFLMD
+401 YAPFLMEND
-408 KDINEIGEVDI
+408 EVDI
-419 KKYDDELTLKLDL
+419 KKYDDELTLKLDV

-438 AVEQIKTAPLSV
+438 AIEHVKTAPLSV
-450 VGDIAFAEKTPT
+450 VGDVAFSEKTPT
-462 LNEAKE
+462 LNEVAE
-468 LSVNRTKEY
+468 LSNKAK
-477 ESASLSVSNDTGY
+477 S
-490 SAEFKKAEHSYETMM
+490 EFSKAERSYETMM

-545 GYSGMEINEANIEKA
+545 GYSGMEITEANIEKA

-565 AIENV
+565 AVENV

-596 LSDTLSNE
+596 LSNELLSE
-604 DEDTANIK
+604 DEDTGNTK

-625 ITESEKVA
+625 ITESEKSA

-652 GDVIKADEKLTLSN
+652 GDVIKADEKLTFSN
-666 IISASRSDRQVG
+666 IISALRSDRQVG
-678 TDIKIDDSFGALE
+678 TDIKIDDSFGTLE

-711 ELNEQYAK
+711 ELNKQYAK
-719 EGATEI
+719 EEANEI
-725 KNAITKEEAIIK
+725 RNIITKEEAIVR
-737 ALESFDNPKSPVN
+737 ALENADSPKSPIN
-750 IAAADMLINSRSS
+750 MAAANMLINTRGT
-763 IFKGLLKGL
+763 ILKGLLKGL
-772 DEEER
+772 DEEEK
-777 DNFDKEISELA
+777 DVFDKEISELA
-788 ESFDDEES
+788 DSFDDEDS
-796 AKNAISSFTKK
+796 VKNAINSFTEK
-807 TEEIIKNKLQI
+807 TQEIIKNKAQI

-888 EFDLRDGKVSGIITT
+888 EFELRDGKVSGIITT

-966 AIIKSV
+966 AIIKAV

>member
-9 SKENTD
+9 SKENTE
-15 GMLEITGRL
+15 GILEIGSRAGIDKTSAG
-24 SDSNAAKY
+24 
-32 YGANRNHKVSENLN
+32 RNHLN
-46 ISAARIDQNAFAI
+46 IHASRIDQNAFLVT
-59 SKSEPSAYSVEGL
+59 KSEPSTYSVEGL

-104 DVAKMADDGFSPS
+104 DVAKMADEGFSPS
-117 EMTDKEIVTVLDKIK
+117 EMTDSETVTVLDKIK
-132 ATLVKSGVD
+132 ATLVKSGVNID
-141 IKGFTDD
+141 GFTDD

-158 GSSAYANAI
+158 GSSAYASAI

-173 TAIPAIKE
+173 AALPATKD

-189 LNMSEALTTP
+189 LNVSDTLEQP
-199 SDDAKKYMINNDLEP
+199 SDDAKKYMINNCPEP

-224 SSNSDSSANRAQ
+224 SSSADTSANRAS
-236 YYMDDTGYVGKNPT
+236 YYMDETGYVGKNPT
-250 DSDIESLSPQ
+250 DADIESLSPQ
-260 IEKSISD
+260 IEKIISD
-267 AGLDVN
+267 AGLSVN
-273 EQTIY
+273 EQTIN

-293 NLEKLEDINNV
+293 NLTNLENLESV
-304 SFPVDNETVAM
+304 SFPLDTETVAL

-321 IEGKNAKEGIL
+321 AEGKNAKDGL
-332 NDPESIY
+332 LSDPESIHI
-339 QKAAK
+339 KAAK
-344 FVDSLEIN
+344 FVESLN
-352 DIAKRRILEE
+352 FDDVAKRRILEE
-362 TRLILTVEASVS
+362 TRLILTLEASVS
-374 LLKKGIE
+374 LLKKGIN
-381 LDTSNLE
+381 LDTKDLE
-388 KLVDELKEAEKEC
+388 KLVDDLKQAEKES

-408 KDINEIGEVDI
+408 NDEVDI
-419 KKYDDELTLKLDL
+419 KKYDDELTLKLDV

-438 AVEQIKTAPLSV
+438 AIEHVKTAPLSV
-450 VGDIAFAEKTPT
+450 VGDVAFSEKTPT
-462 LNEAKE
+462 LNEVAE
-468 LSVNRTKEY
+468 LSDKAK
-477 ESASLSVSNDTGY
+477 S
-490 SAEFKKAEHSYETMM
+490 EFSKAERSYETMM

-545 GYSGMEINEANIEKA
+545 GYSGMEITEANIEKA

-565 AIENV
+565 AVENV

-596 LSDTLSNE
+596 LSNELLSE
-604 DEDTANIK
+604 DEDTGNTK

-625 ITESEKVA
+625 ITESEKSA

-652 GDVIKADEKLTLSN
+652 GDVIKADEKLTLLN

-696 GESITDQILQGFKTK
+696 GESITDQILQGFRTK
-711 ELNEQYAK
+711 ELNVQYAK
-719 EGATEI
+719 EEADEI
-725 KNAITKEEAIIK
+725 RNIITKEEAIVR
-737 ALESFDNPKSPVN
+737 ALENADSPKSPIN
-750 IAAADMLINSRSS
+750 MAAANMLLNSRGT

-772 DEEER
+772 DEEEK
-777 DNFDKEISELA
+777 DVFDKEISELA
-788 ESFDDEES
+788 DSFDDEDS
-796 AKNAISSFTKK
+796 VKNAINSFTEK
-807 TEEIIKNKLQI
+807 TQEIIKNKAQI

-875 AYFETEETGKVSA
+875 AYFETEETGRVSA

-966 AIIKSV
+966 AIIKAV

>member
-9 SKENTD
+9 SKENTE
-15 GMLEITGRL
+15 GILEIGGRAGIDKT
-24 SDSNAAKY
+24 SA
-32 YGANRNHKVSENLN
+32 GRNHLN
-46 ISAARIDQNAFAI
+46 IHASRIDQNAFLVT
-59 SKSEPSAYSVEGL
+59 KSEPSTYSVEGL

-104 DVAKMADDGFSPS
+104 DVAKMADEGFSPS
-117 EMTDKEIVTVLDKIK
+117 EMTDFETVTVLDKIK
-132 ATLVKSGVD
+132 ATLVKSGVNID
-141 IKGFTDD
+141 GFTDD

-173 TAIPAIKE
+173 TALPATLE
-181 NVTEITEA
+181 NVTEISEA
-189 LNMSEALTTP
+189 LNVSKELTIP
-199 SDDAKKYMINNDLEP
+199 SDDAKKYMINNCPEP

-224 SSNSDSSANRAQ
+224 SSSADTSANRAS
-236 YYMDDTGYVGKNPT
+236 YYMDETGYVGKNPT
-250 DSDIESLSPQ
+250 DADIESLSPQ
-260 IEKSISD
+260 IEKIISD
-267 AGLDVN
+267 AGLSVN
-273 EQTIY
+273 EQTIN

-293 NLEKLEDINNV
+293 NLTNLENLESV
-304 SFPVDNETVAM
+304 SFPLDTETVAL

-321 IEGKNAKEGIL
+321 AEGKNAKDGL
-332 NDPESIY
+332 LSDPESIHI
-339 QKAAK
+339 KAAK
-344 FVDSLEIN
+344 FVESLN
-352 DIAKRRILEE
+352 FDDVAKRRILEE
-362 TRLILTVEASVS
+362 TRLILTLEASVS
-374 LLKKGIE
+374 LLKKGIN
-381 LDTSNLE
+381 LDTKDLE
-388 KLVDELKEAEKEC
+388 KLVDDLKQAEKES
-401 YAPFLMD
+401 YAPFLMEND
-408 KDINEIGEVDI
+408 EVDI
-419 KKYDDELTLKLDL
+419 KKYDDELTLKLDK

-438 AVEQIKTAPLSV
+438 AIEHVKTAPLSV
-450 VGDIAFAEKTPT
+450 VGDVAFSEKTPT
-462 LNEAKE
+462 LNEVAE
-468 LSVNRTKEY
+468 LSNKAK
-477 ESASLSVSNDTGY
+477 S
-490 SAEFKKAEHSYETMM
+490 EFSKAERSYETMM

-545 GYSGMEINEANIEKA
+545 GYSGMEITEANIEKA

-565 AIENV
+565 AVENV

-596 LSDTLSNE
+596 LSNELLSE
-604 DEDTANIK
+604 DEDTGNTK

-625 ITESEKVA
+625 ITESEKSA

-652 GDVIKADEKLTLSN
+652 GDVIKADEKLTLLN

-678 TDIKIDDSFGALE
+678 TDIKIDDSFGTLE

-711 ELNEQYAK
+711 ELNKQYAK
-719 EGATEI
+719 EEADEI
-725 KNAITKEEAIIK
+725 RNIITKEEAIVR
-737 ALESFDNPKSPVN
+737 ALENADSPKSPIN
-750 IAAADMLINSRSS
+750 MAAANMLLNSRGT

-772 DEEER
+772 DEEEK
-777 DNFDKEISELA
+777 DVFDKEISELA
-788 ESFDDEES
+788 DSFDDEDS
-796 AKNAISSFTKK
+796 VKNAINSFTEK
-807 TEEIIKNKLQI
+807 TQEIIKNKAQI

-949 ENDVSTP
+949 ENDMSTP

-966 AIIKSV
+966 AIIKAV

>member
-9 SKENTD
+9 SKENME
-15 GMLEITGRL
+15 GMLEIGSRADIDKTSAG
-24 SDSNAAKY
+24 
-32 YGANRNHKVSENLN
+32 RNHLN
-46 ISAARIDQNAFAI
+46 IHASRIDQNAFLVT
-59 SKSEPSAYSVEGL
+59 KSEPSTYSVEGL

-86 VSLEN
+86 VSLDN

-104 DVAKMADDGFSPS
+104 DVAKMADDGFSPL
-117 EMTDKEIVTVLDKIK
+117 EMTDKETVTVLDKIK
-132 ATLVKSGVD
+132 ATLVKSGVNID
-141 IKGFTDD
+141 GFTDD
-148 LSKEQIEQIA
+148 LSKEEIEQIA
-158 GSSAYANAI
+158 GSSAYASAI

-173 TAIPAIKE
+173 AALPATLE
-181 NVTEITEA
+181 NVTEISEA
-189 LNMSEALTTP
+189 LNVSGELTIP
-199 SDDAKKYMINNDLEP
+199 SDDAKKYMINNCPEP

-224 SSNSDSSANRAQ
+224 SSSADTSANRAS
-236 YYMDDTGYVGKNPT
+236 YYMDETGYVGKNPT
-250 DSDIESLSPQ
+250 DADIESLSPQ
-260 IEKSISD
+260 IEKFISD
-267 AGLDVN
+267 AGLSVN
-273 EQTIY
+273 EQTIN

-293 NLEKLEDINNV
+293 NLTNLENLESV
-304 SFPVDNETVAM
+304 SFPLDTETVAL
-315 SAASAL
+315 SAAYAL
-321 IEGKNAKEGIL
+321 AEGKNAKDGL
-332 NDPESIY
+332 LSDPESIHI
-339 QKAAK
+339 KAAK
-344 FVDSLEIN
+344 FVESLN
-352 DIAKRRILEE
+352 FDDVAKRRILEE
-362 TRLILTVEASVS
+362 TRLILTLEASVS
-374 LLKKGIE
+374 LLKKGIN
-381 LDTSNLE
+381 LDTKDLE
-388 KLVDELKEAEKEC
+388 KLVDDLKQAEKES

-408 KDINEIGEVDI
+408 NDEVDI
-419 KKYDDELTLKLDL
+419 KKYDDELTLKLDV

-438 AVEQIKTAPLSV
+438 AIEHVKTAPLSV
-450 VGDIAFAEKTPT
+450 VGDVAFSEKTPT
-462 LNEAKE
+462 LNEVAE
-468 LSVNRTKEY
+468 LSDKAK
-477 ESASLSVSNDTGY
+477 S
-490 SAEFKKAEHSYETMM
+490 EFSKAERSYETMM

-545 GYSGMEINEANIEKA
+545 GYSGMEITEANIEKA

-565 AIENV
+565 AVENV

-577 RTLKMI
+577 RTLNMI

-596 LSDTLSNE
+596 LSNELLSE
-604 DEDTANIK
+604 DEDTGNTK

-625 ITESEKVA
+625 ITESEKTA

-652 GDVIKADEKLTLSN
+652 GDVIKADERLTLSN

-711 ELNEQYAK
+711 ELNKQYAK
-719 EGATEI
+719 EEADEI
-725 KNAITKEEAIIK
+725 RNIITKEEAIVR
-737 ALESFDNPKSPVN
+737 ALENADSPKSPIN
-750 IAAADMLINSRSS
+750 MAAANMLLNSRGT

-772 DEEER
+772 DEEEK
-777 DNFDKEISELA
+777 DVFDKEISELA
-788 ESFDDEES
+788 DSFDDEDS
-796 AKNAISSFTKK
+796 AKNAINSFTEK
-807 TEEIIKNKLQI
+807 TQEIIKNKAQI

-888 EFDLRDGKVSGIITT
+888 EFELRDGKVSGIITT

-966 AIIKSV
+966 AIIKAV

>member
-9 SKENTD
+9 SKENTE
-15 GMLEITGRL
+15 GILEIGSRAGIDKTSAG
-24 SDSNAAKY
+24 
-32 YGANRNHKVSENLN
+32 RNHLN
-46 ISAARIDQNAFAI
+46 IHASRIEQNAFLVT
-59 SKSEPSAYSVEGL
+59 KSEPSTYSVEGL

-104 DVAKMADDGFSPS
+104 DVAKMADEGFSPS
-117 EMTDKEIVTVLDKIK
+117 EMTDSETVTVLDKIK
-132 ATLVKSGVD
+132 ATLVKSGVNID
-141 IKGFTDD
+141 GFTDD
-148 LSKEQIEQIA
+148 LSKEEIEQIA
-158 GSSAYANAI
+158 GSSAYASAI

-173 TAIPAIKE
+173 AALPATLE
-181 NVTEITEA
+181 NVTEISEA
-189 LNMSEALTTP
+189 LNVSGELTIP
-199 SDDAKKYMINNDLEP
+199 SDDAKKYMINNCPEP

-224 SSNSDSSANRAQ
+224 SSSADTSANRAS
-236 YYMDDTGYVGKNPT
+236 YYMDETGYVGKNPT
-250 DSDIESLSPQ
+250 DADIESLSPQ
-260 IEKSISD
+260 IEKIISD
-267 AGLDVN
+267 AGLSVN
-273 EQTIY
+273 EQTIN

-293 NLEKLEDINNV
+293 NLTNLENLESV
-304 SFPVDNETVAM
+304 SFPLDTETVAL

-321 IEGKNAKEGIL
+321 AEGKNAKDGL
-332 NDPESIY
+332 LSDPESIHI
-339 QKAAK
+339 KAAK
-344 FVDSLEIN
+344 FVESLN
-352 DIAKRRILEE
+352 FDDVAKRRILEE
-362 TRLILTVEASVS
+362 TRLILTLEASVS
-374 LLKKGIE
+374 LLKKGIN
-381 LDTSNLE
+381 LDTKDLE
-388 KLVDELKEAEKEC
+388 KLVDDLKQAEKES
-401 YAPFLMD
+401 YAPFLMEND
-408 KDINEIGEVDI
+408 EVDI
-419 KKYDDELTLKLDL
+419 KKYDDELTLKLDV

-438 AVEQIKTAPLSV
+438 AIEHVKTAPLSV
-450 VGDIAFAEKTPT
+450 VGDVAFSEKTPT
-462 LNEAKE
+462 LNEVAE
-468 LSVNRTKEY
+468 LSNKAK
-477 ESASLSVSNDTGY
+477 S
-490 SAEFKKAEHSYETMM
+490 EFSKAERSYETMM

-545 GYSGMEINEANIEKA
+545 GYSGMEITEANIEKA

-565 AIENV
+565 AVENV

-596 LSDTLSNE
+596 LSNELLSE
-604 DEDTANIK
+604 DEDTGNTK

-625 ITESEKVA
+625 ITESEKSA

-652 GDVIKADEKLTLSN
+652 GDVIKADERLTLSN

-696 GESITDQILQGFKTK
+696 GESITNQILQGFKTK
-711 ELNEQYAK
+711 ELNKQYAK
-719 EGATEI
+719 EEANEI
-725 KNAITKEEAIIK
+725 RNIITKEEAIVR
-737 ALESFDNPKSPVN
+737 ALENADSPKSPIN
-750 IAAADMLINSRSS
+750 MAAANMLINSRGT
-763 IFKGLLKGL
+763 ILKGLLKGL
-772 DEEER
+772 DEEEK
-777 DNFDKEISELA
+777 DVFDKEISELA
-788 ESFDDEES
+788 DSFDDEDS
-796 AKNAISSFTKK
+796 VKNAINSFTEK
-807 TEEIIKNKLQI
+807 TQEIIKNKAQI

-888 EFDLRDGKVSGIITT
+888 EFELRDGKVSGIITT

-966 AIIKSV
+966 AIIKAV

>member
-9 SKENTD
+9 SQENTE
-15 GMLEITGRL
+15 GMLEIGSRAGIDKV
-24 SDSNAAKY
+24 SA
-32 YGANRNHKVSENLN
+32 GRNHLN
-46 ISAARIDQNAFAI
+46 IHASRIDQNAFLVT
-59 SKSEPSAYSVEGL
+59 KSEPSTYSVEGL

-86 VSLEN
+86 VSLDN

-104 DVAKMADDGFSPS
+104 DVAKMADEGFSPS
-117 EMTDKEIVTVLDKIK
+117 EMTDSETVTVLDKIK
-132 ATLVKSGVD
+132 ATLVKSGVNID
-141 IKGFTDD
+141 GFTDD

-173 TAIPAIKE
+173 TALPATIE
-181 NVTEITEA
+181 NVTEISEA
-189 LNMSEALTTP
+189 LNVSGELTIP
-199 SDDAKKYMINNDLEP
+199 SDDAKKYMINNCPEP

-224 SSNSDSSANRAQ
+224 SSSADTSANRAS
-236 YYMDDTGYVGKNPT
+236 YYMDETGYVGKNPT
-250 DSDIESLSPQ
+250 DADIESLSPQ
-260 IEKSISD
+260 IEKIISD
-267 AGLDVN
+267 AGLSVS
-273 EQTIY
+273 EQTIN

-293 NLEKLEDINNV
+293 NLTNLENLESV
-304 SFPVDNETVAM
+304 SFPLDTETVAL

-321 IEGKNAKEGIL
+321 AEGKNAKDGL
-332 NDPESIY
+332 LSDPESIHI
-339 QKAAK
+339 KAAK
-344 FVDSLEIN
+344 FVESLN
-352 DIAKRRILEE
+352 FDDVAKRRILEE
-362 TRLILTVEASVS
+362 TRLILTLEASVS
-374 LLKKGIE
+374 LLKKGIN
-381 LDTSNLE
+381 LDTKDLE
-388 KLVDELKEAEKEC
+388 KLVDDLKQAEKES

-408 KDINEIGEVDI
+408 NDEVDI
-419 KKYDDELTLKLDL
+419 KKYDDELTLKLDV

-438 AVEQIKTAPLSV
+438 AIEHVKTAPLSV
-450 VGDIAFAEKTPT
+450 VGDVAFSEKTPT
-462 LNEAKE
+462 LNEVAE
-468 LSVNRTKEY
+468 LSNKAK
-477 ESASLSVSNDTGY
+477 S
-490 SAEFKKAEHSYETMM
+490 EFSKAERSYETMM

-545 GYSGMEINEANIEKA
+545 GYSGMEITEANIEKA

-565 AIENV
+565 AVENV

-596 LSDTLSNE
+596 LSNELLSE
-604 DEDTANIK
+604 DEDTGNTK

-625 ITESEKVA
+625 ITESEKSA

-652 GDVIKADEKLTLSN
+652 GDVIKADAKLTLSN

-696 GESITDQILQGFKTK
+696 GESITDQILQGFRTK
-711 ELNEQYAK
+711 ELNVQYAK
-719 EGATEI
+719 EEADEI
-725 KNAITKEEAIIK
+725 RNIITKEEAIVR
-737 ALESFDNPKSPVN
+737 ALENADSPKSPIN
-750 IAAADMLINSRSS
+750 MAAANMLLNSRGT

-772 DEEER
+772 DEEEK
-777 DNFDKEISELA
+777 DVFDKEISELA
-788 ESFDDEES
+788 DSFDDEDS
-796 AKNAISSFTKK
+796 VKNAINSFTEK
-807 TEEIIKNKLQI
+807 TQEIIKNKAQI

-966 AIIKSV
+966 AIIKAV

>member
-9 SKENTD
+9 SKENME
-15 GMLEITGRL
+15 GMLEIGSRADIDKTSAG
-24 SDSNAAKY
+24 
-32 YGANRNHKVSENLN
+32 RNHLN
-46 ISAARIDQNAFAI
+46 IHASRIDQNAFLVT
-59 SKSEPSAYSVEGL
+59 KSEPSTYSVEGL

-86 VSLEN
+86 VSLDN

-104 DVAKMADDGFSPS
+104 DVAKMADDGFSPL
-117 EMTDKEIVTVLDKIK
+117 EMTDKETVTVLDKIK
-132 ATLVKSGVD
+132 ATLVKSGVNID
-141 IKGFTDD
+141 GFTDD

-158 GSSAYANAI
+158 VSSAYASAI

-173 TAIPAIKE
+173 AALPATLE
-181 NVTEITEA
+181 NVTEISEA
-189 LNMSEALTTP
+189 LNVSGELTIP
-199 SDDAKKYMINNDLEP
+199 SDDAKKYMINNCPEP

-224 SSNSDSSANRAQ
+224 SSSADTSTNRAS
-236 YYMDDTGYVGKNPT
+236 YYMDETGYVGKNPT
-250 DSDIESLSPQ
+250 DADIESLSPQ
-260 IEKSISD
+260 IEKIISD
-267 AGLDVN
+267 AGLSVN
-273 EQTIY
+273 EQTIN

-285 KDIPLTKE
+285 MDIPLTKE
-293 NLEKLEDINNV
+293 NLTNLENLESV
-304 SFPVDNETVAM
+304 SFPLDTETVAL

-321 IEGKNAKEGIL
+321 AEGKNAKDGL
-332 NDPESIY
+332 LSDPESIHI
-339 QKAAK
+339 KAAK
-344 FVDSLEIN
+344 FVESLN
-352 DIAKRRILEE
+352 FDDVAKRRILEE
-362 TRLILTVEASVS
+362 TRLILTLEASVS
-374 LLKKGIE
+374 LLKKGIN
-381 LDTSNLE
+381 LDTKDLE
-388 KLVDELKEAEKEC
+388 KLVDDLKQAEKES

-408 KDINEIGEVDI
+408 NDEVDI
-419 KKYDDELTLKLDL
+419 KKYDDELTLKLDV

-438 AVEQIKTAPLSV
+438 AIEHVKTAPLSV
-450 VGDIAFAEKTPT
+450 VGDVAFSEKTPT
-462 LNEAKE
+462 LNEVAE
-468 LSVNRTKEY
+468 LSNKAK
-477 ESASLSVSNDTGY
+477 S
-490 SAEFKKAEHSYETMM
+490 EFSKAERSYETMM

-545 GYSGMEINEANIEKA
+545 GYSGMEITEANIEKA

-565 AIENV
+565 AVENV

-596 LSDTLSNE
+596 LSNELLSE
-604 DEDTANIK
+604 DEDTGNTK

-625 ITESEKVA
+625 ITDSEKTA

-652 GDVIKADEKLTLSN
+652 GDVIKADERLTLSN

-691 KLITH
+691 KLIAH

-711 ELNEQYAK
+711 ELNKQYAK
-719 EGATEI
+719 EEADEI
-725 KNAITKEEAIIK
+725 RNIITKEEAIVR
-737 ALESFDNPKSPVN
+737 ALENADSPKSPIN
-750 IAAADMLINSRSS
+750 MAAANMLLNSRGT

-772 DEEER
+772 DEEEK
-777 DNFDKEISELA
+777 DVFDKEISELA
-788 ESFDDEES
+788 DSFDDEDS
-796 AKNAISSFTKK
+796 AKNAINSFTEK
-807 TEEIIKNKLQI
+807 TQEIIKNKAQI

-888 EFDLRDGKVSGIITT
+888 EFELRDGKVSGIITT

-966 AIIKSV
+966 AIIKAV

>member
-9 SKENTD
+9 SKENTE
-15 GMLEITGRL
+15 GILEIGSRAGIDKTSAG
-24 SDSNAAKY
+24 
-32 YGANRNHKVSENLN
+32 RNHLN
-46 ISAARIDQNAFAI
+46 IHASRIEQNAFLVT
-59 SKSEPSAYSVEGL
+59 KSEPSTYSVEGL

-86 VSLEN
+86 VSLDN

-104 DVAKMADDGFSPS
+104 DVAKMADEGFSPS
-117 EMTDKEIVTVLDKIK
+117 EMTDSETVTVLDKIK
-132 ATLVKSGVD
+132 ATLVKSGVNID
-141 IKGFTDD
+141 GFTDD

-173 TAIPAIKE
+173 TRLPATIE
-181 NVTEITEA
+181 NVTEISEA
-189 LNMSEALTTP
+189 LNVSKELTIP
-199 SDDAKKYMINNDLEP
+199 SDDAKKYMINNCPEP

-224 SSNSDSSANRAQ
+224 SSSADTSANRAS
-236 YYMDDTGYVGKNPT
+236 YYMDETGYVGKNPT
-250 DSDIESLSPQ
+250 DADIESLSPQ
-260 IEKSISD
+260 IEKIISD
-267 AGLDVN
+267 AGLSVN
-273 EQTIY
+273 EQTIN

-293 NLEKLEDINNV
+293 NLTNLENLESV
-304 SFPVDNETVAM
+304 SFPLDTETVAL

-321 IEGKNAKEGIL
+321 AEGKNAKDGL
-332 NDPESIY
+332 LSDPESIHI
-339 QKAAK
+339 KAAK
-344 FVDSLEIN
+344 FVESLN
-352 DIAKRRILEE
+352 FDDVAKRRILEE
-362 TRLILTVEASVS
+362 TRLILTLEASVS
-374 LLKKGIE
+374 LLKKGIN
-381 LDTSNLE
+381 LDTKDLE
-388 KLVDELKEAEKEC
+388 KLVDDLKQAEKES

-408 KDINEIGEVDI
+408 NDEVDI
-419 KKYDDELTLKLDL
+419 KKYDDELTLKLDV

-438 AVEQIKTAPLSV
+438 AIEHVKTAPLSV
-450 VGDIAFAEKTPT
+450 VGDVAFSEKTPT
-462 LNEAKE
+462 LNEVAE
-468 LSVNRTKEY
+468 LSNKAK
-477 ESASLSVSNDTGY
+477 S
-490 SAEFKKAEHSYETMM
+490 EFSKAERSYETMM

-545 GYSGMEINEANIEKA
+545 GYSGMEITEANIEKA

-565 AIENV
+565 AVENV

-596 LSDTLSNE
+596 LSNELLSE
-604 DEDTANIK
+604 DEDTGNTK

-625 ITESEKVA
+625 ITESEKSA

-652 GDVIKADEKLTLSN
+652 GDVIKADEKLTFLN

-711 ELNEQYAK
+711 ELNKQYAK
-719 EGATEI
+719 EEADEI
-725 KNAITKEEAIIK
+725 RNIITKEEAIVR
-737 ALESFDNPKSPVN
+737 ALENADSPKSPIN
-750 IAAADMLINSRSS
+750 MAAANMLLNSRGT

-772 DEEER
+772 DEEEK
-777 DNFDKEISELA
+777 DVFDKEISELA
-788 ESFDDEES
+788 DSFDDEDS
-796 AKNAISSFTKK
+796 VKNAINSFTEK
-807 TEEIIKNKLQI
+807 TQEIIKNKAQI

-966 AIIKSV
+966 AIIKAV

>member
-9 SKENTD
+9 SKENTE
-15 GMLEITGRL
+15 GILEIGSRAGIDKTSAG
-24 SDSNAAKY
+24 
-32 YGANRNHKVSENLN
+32 RNHLN
-46 ISAARIDQNAFAI
+46 IHASRIDQNAFLVT
-59 SKSEPSAYSVEGL
+59 KSEPSTYSVEGL

-104 DVAKMADDGFSPS
+104 DVAKMADEGFSPS
-117 EMTDKEIVTVLDKIK
+117 EMTDSETVTVLDKIK
-132 ATLVKSGVD
+132 ATLVKSGVNID
-141 IKGFTDD
+141 GFTDD

-173 TAIPAIKE
+173 TALPATKD

-189 LNMSEALTTP
+189 LNVSDTLEQP
-199 SDDAKKYMINNDLEP
+199 SDDAKKYMINNCPEP

-224 SSNSDSSANRAQ
+224 SSSADTSANRAS
-236 YYMDDTGYVGKNPT
+236 YYMDETGYVGKNPT
-250 DSDIESLSPQ
+250 DADIESLSPQ
-260 IEKSISD
+260 IEKIISD
-267 AGLDVN
+267 AGLSVN
-273 EQTIY
+273 EQTIN

-293 NLEKLEDINNV
+293 NLTNLENLESV
-304 SFPVDNETVAM
+304 SFPLDTETVAL

-321 IEGKNAKEGIL
+321 AEGKNAKDGL
-332 NDPESIY
+332 LSDPESIHI
-339 QKAAK
+339 KAAK
-344 FVDSLEIN
+344 FVESLN
-352 DIAKRRILEE
+352 FDDVAKRRILEE
-362 TRLILTVEASVS
+362 TRLILTLEASVS
-374 LLKKGIE
+374 LLKKGIN
-381 LDTSNLE
+381 LDTKDLE
-388 KLVDELKEAEKEC
+388 KLVDDLKQAEKES

-408 KDINEIGEVDI
+408 NDEVDI
-419 KKYDDELTLKLDL
+419 KKYDDELTLKLDV

-438 AVEQIKTAPLSV
+438 AIEHVKTAPLSV
-450 VGDIAFAEKTPT
+450 VGDVAFSEKTPT
-462 LNEAKE
+462 LNEVAE
-468 LSVNRTKEY
+468 LSNKAK
-477 ESASLSVSNDTGY
+477 S
-490 SAEFKKAEHSYETMM
+490 EFSKAERSYETMM

-545 GYSGMEINEANIEKA
+545 GYSGMEITEANIEKA

-565 AIENV
+565 AVENV

-596 LSDTLSNE
+596 LSNELLSE
-604 DEDTANIK
+604 DEDTGNTK

-625 ITESEKVA
+625 ITESEKSA

-652 GDVIKADEKLTLSN
+652 GDVIKADAKLTLSN

-678 TDIKIDDSFGALE
+678 TDIKIDDSFGTLE

-711 ELNEQYAK
+711 ELNKQYAK
-719 EGATEI
+719 EEADEI
-725 KNAITKEEAIIK
+725 RNIITKEEAIVR
-737 ALESFDNPKSPVN
+737 ALENADSPKSPIN
-750 IAAADMLINSRSS
+750 MAAANMLLNSRGT

-772 DEEER
+772 DEEEK
-777 DNFDKEISELA
+777 DVFDKEISELA
-788 ESFDDEES
+788 DSFDDEDS
-796 AKNAISSFTKK
+796 VKNAINSFTEK
-807 TEEIIKNKLQI
+807 TQEIIKNKAQI

-888 EFDLRDGKVSGIITT
+888 EFELRDGKVSGIITT

-966 AIIKSV
+966 AIIKAV

>member
-9 SKENTD
+9 SKENTE
-15 GMLEITGRL
+15 GMLEIGRRAGIDKT
-24 SDSNAAKY
+24 SA
-32 YGANRNHKVSENLN
+32 GRNHLN
-46 ISAARIDQNAFAI
+46 IHASRIDQNAFLVT
-59 SKSEPSAYSVEGL
+59 KSEPSTYSVEGL

-86 VSLEN
+86 VSLDN

-104 DVAKMADDGFSPS
+104 DVAKMADEGFSPS
-117 EMTDKEIVTVLDKIK
+117 EMTDFETVTVLDKIK
-132 ATLVKSGVD
+132 ATLVKSGVNID
-141 IKGFTDD
+141 GFTDD

-173 TAIPAIKE
+173 AALPATKD

-189 LNMSEALTTP
+189 LNVSDTLEQP
-199 SDDAKKYMINNDLEP
+199 SDDAKKYMINNCPEP

-224 SSNSDSSANRAQ
+224 SSSADTSANRAS
-236 YYMDDTGYVGKNPT
+236 YYMDETGYVGKNPT
-250 DSDIESLSPQ
+250 DADIESLSPQ
-260 IEKSISD
+260 IEKIISD
-267 AGLDVN
+267 AGLSVN
-273 EQTIY
+273 EQTIN

-293 NLEKLEDINNV
+293 NLTNLENLESV
-304 SFPVDNETVAM
+304 SFPLDTETVAL

-321 IEGKNAKEGIL
+321 AEGKNAKDGL
-332 NDPESIY
+332 LSDPESIHI
-339 QKAAK
+339 KAAK
-344 FVDSLEIN
+344 FVESLN
-352 DIAKRRILEE
+352 FDDVAKRRILEE
-362 TRLILTVEASVS
+362 TRLILTLEASVS
-374 LLKKGIE
+374 LLKKGIN
-381 LDTSNLE
+381 LDTKDLE
-388 KLVDELKEAEKEC
+388 KLVDDLKQAEKES

-408 KDINEIGEVDI
+408 NDEVDI
-419 KKYDDELTLKLDL
+419 KKYDDELTLKLDV

-438 AVEQIKTAPLSV
+438 AIEHVKTAPLSV
-450 VGDIAFAEKTPT
+450 VGDVAFSEKTPT
-462 LNEAKE
+462 LNEVAE
-468 LSVNRTKEY
+468 LSNKAK
-477 ESASLSVSNDTGY
+477 S
-490 SAEFKKAEHSYETMM
+490 EFSKAERSYETMM

-545 GYSGMEINEANIEKA
+545 GYSGMEITEANIEKA

-565 AIENV
+565 AVENV

-596 LSDTLSNE
+596 LSNELLSE
-604 DEDTANIK
+604 DEDTGNTK

-625 ITESEKVA
+625 ITESEKSA

-652 GDVIKADEKLTLSN
+652 GDVIKADEKLTLLN

-696 GESITDQILQGFKTK
+696 GESITDQILQGFRTK
-711 ELNEQYAK
+711 ELNVQYAK
-719 EGATEI
+719 EEADEI
-725 KNAITKEEAIIK
+725 RNIITKEEAIVR
-737 ALESFDNPKSPVN
+737 ALENADSPKSPIN
-750 IAAADMLINSRSS
+750 MAAANMLLNSRGT
-763 IFKGLLKGL
+763 IFKGLLKSL
-772 DEEER
+772 DEEEK
-777 DNFDKEISELA
+777 DVFDKEISELA
-788 ESFDDEES
+788 DSFDDEDS
-796 AKNAISSFTKK
+796 VKNAINSFTEK
-807 TEEIIKNKLQI
+807 TQEIIKNKAQI

-888 EFDLRDGKVSGIITT
+888 EFELRDGKVSGIITT

-966 AIIKSV
+966 AIIKAV

>member
-9 SKENTD
+9 SKENTE
-15 GMLEITGRL
+15 GILEIGSRAGIDKTSAG
-24 SDSNAAKY
+24 
-32 YGANRNHKVSENLN
+32 RNHLN
-46 ISAARIDQNAFAI
+46 IHASRIDQNAFLVT
-59 SKSEPSAYSVEGL
+59 KSEPSTYSVEGL

-104 DVAKMADDGFSPS
+104 DVAKMADEGFSPS
-117 EMTDKEIVTVLDKIK
+117 EMTDSETVTVLDKIK
-132 ATLVKSGVD
+132 ATLVKSGINID
-141 IKGFTDD
+141 GFTDD
-148 LSKEQIEQIA
+148 LSKEEIEQIA

-173 TAIPAIKE
+173 TALPATIE
-181 NVTEITEA
+181 NVTEISEA
-189 LNMSEALTTP
+189 LNVSKELTIP
-199 SDDAKKYMINNDLEP
+199 SDDAKKYMINNCPEP

-224 SSNSDSSANRAQ
+224 SSSADTTANRAS
-236 YYMDDTGYVGKNPT
+236 YYMDETGYVGKNPT
-250 DSDIESLSPQ
+250 DADIESLSPQ
-260 IEKSISD
+260 IEKIISD
-267 AGLDVN
+267 AGLSVN
-273 EQTIY
+273 EQTIN

-293 NLEKLEDINNV
+293 NLTNLENLESV
-304 SFPVDNETVAM
+304 SFPLDTETVAL

-321 IEGKNAKEGIL
+321 AEGKNAKDGL
-332 NDPESIY
+332 LSDPESIHI
-339 QKAAK
+339 KAAK
-344 FVDSLEIN
+344 FVESLN
-352 DIAKRRILEE
+352 FDDVAKRRILEE
-362 TRLILTVEASVS
+362 TRLILTLEASVS
-374 LLKKGIE
+374 LLKKGIN
-381 LDTSNLE
+381 LDTKDLE
-388 KLVDELKEAEKEC
+388 KLVDDLKQAEKES
-401 YAPFLMD
+401 YAPFLMEND
-408 KDINEIGEVDI
+408 EVDI
-419 KKYDDELTLKLDL
+419 KKYDDELTLKLDV

-438 AVEQIKTAPLSV
+438 AIEHVKTAPLSV
-450 VGDIAFAEKTPT
+450 VGDVAFSEKTPT
-462 LNEAKE
+462 LNEVAE
-468 LSVNRTKEY
+468 LSDKAK
-477 ESASLSVSNDTGY
+477 S
-490 SAEFKKAEHSYETMM
+490 EFSKAERSYETMM

-545 GYSGMEINEANIEKA
+545 GYSGMEITEANIEKA

-565 AIENV
+565 AVENV

-583 RDGFNPLDTDIYE
+583 RDGFNPLDADIYE
-596 LSDTLSNE
+596 LSNELLSE
-604 DEDTANIK
+604 DEDTGNTK

-625 ITESEKVA
+625 ITESEKTA

-652 GDVIKADEKLTLSN
+652 GDVIKADAKLTLSN

-696 GESITDQILQGFKTK
+696 GESITDQILQGFRTK
-711 ELNEQYAK
+711 ELNVQYAK
-719 EGATEI
+719 EEADEI
-725 KNAITKEEAIIK
+725 RNIITKEEAIVR
-737 ALESFDNPKSPVN
+737 ALENADSPKSPIN
-750 IAAADMLINSRSS
+750 MAAANMLLNSRGT

-772 DEEER
+772 DEEEK
-777 DNFDKEISELA
+777 DVFDKEISELA
-788 ESFDDEES
+788 DSFDDEDNV
-796 AKNAISSFTKK
+796 KNAINSFTEK
-807 TEEIIKNKLQI
+807 TQEIIKNKAQI

-966 AIIKSV
+966 AIIKAV

>member
-9 SKENTD
+9 SKENTE
-15 GMLEITGRL
+15 GILEIGSRAGIDKTSAG
-24 SDSNAAKY
+24 
-32 YGANRNHKVSENLN
+32 RNHLN
-46 ISAARIDQNAFAI
+46 IHASRIDQNAFLVT
-59 SKSEPSAYSVEGL
+59 KSEPSTYSVEGL

-104 DVAKMADDGFSPS
+104 DVAKMADEGFSPS
-117 EMTDKEIVTVLDKIK
+117 EMTDSETVTVLDKIK
-132 ATLVKSGVD
+132 ATLVKSGVNID
-141 IKGFTDD
+141 GFTDD

-158 GSSAYANAI
+158 GSSAYASAI

-173 TAIPAIKE
+173 AALPATKD

-189 LNMSEALTTP
+189 LNVSDTLEQP
-199 SDDAKKYMINNDLEP
+199 SDDAKKYMINNCPEP

-224 SSNSDSSANRAQ
+224 SSSADTSANRAS
-236 YYMDDTGYVGKNPT
+236 YYMDETGYVGKNPT
-250 DSDIESLSPQ
+250 DADIESLSPQ
-260 IEKSISD
+260 IEKIISD
-267 AGLDVN
+267 AGLSVN
-273 EQTIY
+273 EQTIN

-293 NLEKLEDINNV
+293 NLTNLENLESV
-304 SFPVDNETVAM
+304 SFPLDTETVAL

-321 IEGKNAKEGIL
+321 AEGKNAKDGL
-332 NDPESIY
+332 LSDPESIHI
-339 QKAAK
+339 KAAK
-344 FVDSLEIN
+344 FVESLN
-352 DIAKRRILEE
+352 FDDVAKRRILEE
-362 TRLILTVEASVS
+362 TRLILTLEASVS
-374 LLKKGIE
+374 LLKKGIN
-381 LDTSNLE
+381 LDTKDLE
-388 KLVDELKEAEKEC
+388 KLVDDLKQAEKES

-408 KDINEIGEVDI
+408 NDEVDI
-419 KKYDDELTLKLDL
+419 KKYDDELTLKLDV

-438 AVEQIKTAPLSV
+438 AIEHVKTAPLSV
-450 VGDIAFAEKTPT
+450 VGDVAFSEKTPT
-462 LNEAKE
+462 LNEVAE
-468 LSVNRTKEY
+468 LSNKAK
-477 ESASLSVSNDTGY
+477 S
-490 SAEFKKAEHSYETMM
+490 EFSKAERSYETMM

-545 GYSGMEINEANIEKA
+545 GYSGMEITEANIEKA

-565 AIENV
+565 AVENV

-596 LSDTLSNE
+596 LSNELLSE
-604 DEDTANIK
+604 DEDTGNTK

-625 ITESEKVA
+625 ITESEKSA

-652 GDVIKADEKLTLSN
+652 GDVIKADEKLTFLN

-711 ELNEQYAK
+711 ELNKQYAK
-719 EGATEI
+719 EEADEI
-725 KNAITKEEAIIK
+725 RNIITKEEAIVR
-737 ALESFDNPKSPVN
+737 ALENADSPKSPIN
-750 IAAADMLINSRSS
+750 MAAANMLLNSRGT

-772 DEEER
+772 DEEEK
-777 DNFDKEISELA
+777 DVFDKEISELA
-788 ESFDDEES
+788 DSFDDEDS
-796 AKNAISSFTKK
+796 VKNAINSFTEK
-807 TEEIIKNKLQI
+807 TQEIIKNKAQI

-888 EFDLRDGKVSGIITT
+888 EFELRDGKVSGIITT

-966 AIIKSV
+966 AIIKAV

>member
-1 MNININPN
+1 
-9 SKENTD
+9 
-15 GMLEITGRL
+15 
-24 SDSNAAKY
+24 
-32 YGANRNHKVSENLN
+32 
-46 ISAARIDQNAFAI
+46 
-59 SKSEPSAYSVEGL
+59 
-72 KSFDEIKAKASMKN
+72 
-86 VSLEN
+86 
-91 NAFAVMATSMSAD
+91 
-104 DVAKMADDGFSPS
+104 
-117 EMTDKEIVTVLDKIK
+117 
-132 ATLVKSGVD
+132 
-141 IKGFTDD
+141 
-148 LSKEQIEQIA
+148 
-158 GSSAYANAI
+158 
-167 EAALKE
+167 
-173 TAIPAIKE
+173 
-181 NVTEITEA
+181 
-189 LNMSEALTTP
+189 
-199 SDDAKKYMINNDLEP
+199 
-214 TVNNFYIANH
+214 
-224 SSNSDSSANRAQ
+224 
-236 YYMDDTGYVGKNPT
+236 
-250 DSDIESLSPQ
+250 
-260 IEKSISD
+260 
-267 AGLDVN
+267 
-273 EQTIY
+273 
-278 EAKWLIN
+278 
-285 KDIPLTKE
+285 
-293 NLEKLEDINNV
+293 
-304 SFPVDNETVAM
+304 
-315 SAASAL
+315 
-321 IEGKNAKEGIL
+321 
-332 NDPESIY
+332 
-339 QKAAK
+339 
-344 FVDSLEIN
+344 
-352 DIAKRRILEE
+352 
-362 TRLILTVEASVS
+362 
-374 LLKKGIE
+374 
-381 LDTSNLE
+381 
-388 KLVDELKEAEKEC
+388 
-401 YAPFLMD
+401 
-408 KDINEIGEVDI
+408 
-419 KKYDDELTLKLDL
+419 
-432 FKQTVI
+432 
-438 AVEQIKTAPLSV
+438 
-450 VGDIAFAEKTPT
+450 
-462 LNEAKE
+462 
-468 LSVNRTKEY
+468 
-477 ESASLSVSNDTGY
+477 
-490 SAEFKKAEHSYETMM
+490 MM

-545 GYSGMEINEANIEKA
+545 GYSGMEITEANIEKA

-565 AIENV
+565 AVENV

-596 LSDTLSNE
+596 LSNELLSE
-604 DEDTANIK
+604 DEDTGNTK

-625 ITESEKVA
+625 ITESEKSA

-652 GDVIKADEKLTLSN
+652 GDVIKADERLTLSN

-711 ELNEQYAK
+711 ELNKQYAK
-719 EGATEI
+719 EEADEI
-725 KNAITKEEAIIK
+725 RNIITKEEAIVR
-737 ALESFDNPKSPVN
+737 ALENADSPKSPIN
-750 IAAADMLINSRSS
+750 MAAANMLLNSRGT

-772 DEEER
+772 DEEEK
-777 DNFDKEISELA
+777 DVFDKEISELA
-788 ESFDDEES
+788 DSFDDEDS
-796 AKNAISSFTKK
+796 AKNAINSFTEK
-807 TEEIIKNKLQI
+807 TQEIIKNKAQI

-888 EFDLRDGKVSGIITT
+888 EFELRDGKVSGIITT

-966 AIIKSV
+966 AIIKAV